1 MESLYRKYRPQ
12 TFESMVGQR
21 HIVSTLQNALTDGRM
36 AHAYLFT
43 GPRGT
48 GKTTTARLLAKA
60 LMCEAGGGAATA
72 HPDGTCEQCQEIARG
87 THPDVYELDAAS
99 RTGVDNVRDE
109 IINRVAFAPTQGRY
123 KVYVIDEVHMLTTAA
138 FNALLKTLEEPPA
151 HVVFVLCTTDPQKIP
166 ETVLSRCQ
174 RLEFH
179 RISDTDIAERLEFV
193 CTSEGFEYDSEAL
206 ALVAR
211 HARGGLRDALSTL
224 ETLSVHGRGTVCV
237 EDARE
242 LLGEVAD
249 DTLSGMAEL
258 VAARDVAGCFARV
271 DEMSSRGMDIEQY
284 VRDFTRHMRNV
295 YVAAVAG
302 KGALRDAAR
311 PEEFVAQAAK
321 FGGADRLAYI
331 LDLLGGLEDTL
342 RTSTDQRLDFEVA
355 LTRMARPKADLSL
368 EALAARVEALEAELA
383 AVKAGGVALA
393 SAPAGQSGGAAG
405 AQAAGVGQPGG
416 AAGAQAAGAGQ
427 SGGGAAA
434 QAAGSKLPSFARMP
448 QQSAAT
454 QVVPAAPAPMVRPA
468 APAAPAPAARPAAP
482 SAPAGQPAAQAA
494 QVAQATTA
502 PAPAAQSAVPQAPSA
517 PAAQAG
523 ASQLPSFARM
533 PQQGAASAAPTAPQ
547 PAAPQQT
554 AAPASVAP
562 QAPDANWGQICQEAC
577 AIFRPVIA
585 LLNKVTGHFDP
596 DGSLVIVNP
605 GGDFIGKQLQTPNSM
620 NAIKQAA
627 EKVMGHA
634 VAIRVEG
641 AGAAPGRSVRPAA
654 PAQAA
659 PTARPSFGT
668 QPRQSAAAP
677 AAAAA
682 APARDAALPAFAR
695 MPQQSAPAAQPAAPA
710 ASAQNAALPAFA
722 RMPQAGQSAPAAAGS
737 PAAPAARDAALPAFA
752 RMPQAAS
759 TAPAPAAGNR
769 PAAPVPMPAAP
780 APQPVAPVDDA
791 PAFEFVPDDMYDGY
805 QDVSADVP
813 ADGYG
818 APWDEP
824 APAEAQPAA
833 PAPAPRP
840 AAPAP
845 APRSAAPQQPS
856 GFGSAPAARPAAPA
870 FAAPVQPAVSA
881 PTAQPAFAA
890 RPAAPA
896 QPAAPAPAV
905 QPAAPASGAT
915 FGSPAQPA
923 PGEDSTAWL
932 SQLLEAGFGQPV
944 KVTRE

>member
-12 TFESMVGQR
+12 TFESMVGQK

-179 RISDTDIAERLEFV
+179 RISDADIAERLEFV
-193 CTSEGFEYDSEAL
+193 CTSEGFEYDSGAL

-224 ETLSVHGRGTVCV
+224 ETLSVHGRGTVRV

-383 AVKAGGVALA
+383 AVKAGGVAVA
-393 SAPAGQSGGAAG
+393 SAPVAATQPAAAPAGGAG
-405 AQAAGVGQPGG
+405 RL
-416 AAGAQAAGAGQ
+416 
-427 SGGGAAA
+427 GGGAAA
-434 QAAGSKLPSFARMP
+434 PAAGSKLPSFARMP
-448 QQSAAT
+448 QQSAA
-454 QVVPAAPAPMVRPA
+454 APAPTGRPA
-468 APAAPAPAARPAAP
+468 APAAPAPAAQPAAP
-482 SAPAGQPAAQAA
+482 SAPVPAVQPAAM
-494 QVAQATTA
+494 TA
-502 PAPAAQSAVPQAPSA
+502 PAPVAQRSVSQTPSA
-517 PAAQAG
+517 PAQAG

-547 PAAPQQT
+547 PAASQQSVVP
-554 AAPASVAP
+554 AAAAP
-562 QAPDANWGQICQEAC
+562 QAPDAHWGQICQEAC

-585 LLNKVTGHFDP
+585 LLNKVTGHFDS

-654 PAQAA
+654 PAAAPAQAA
-659 PTARPSFGT
+659 STARPSFGA
-668 QPRQSAAAP
+668 QPRQSAAAS

-682 APARDAALPAFAR
+682 ASARDAALPAFAR
-695 MPQQSAPAAQPAAPA
+695 MPQQPAAAAQPAAPA
-710 ASAQNAALPAFA
+710 ASAQNTALPAFA
-722 RMPQAGQSAPAAAGS
+722 RMPQTGQAAPAVASS
-737 PAAPAARDAALPAFA
+737 PAAPVSAPAARDAALPAFA

-759 TAPAPAAGNR
+759 TAPAPASGNR
-769 PAAPVPMPAAP
+769 PAAP
-780 APQPVAPVDDA
+780 APQPVAPVDEA

-805 QDVSADVP
+805 QDISADVP

-833 PAPAPRP
+833 PTSAPRPAVPAPAPRP
-840 AAPAP
+840 AAP
-845 APRSAAPQQPS
+845 QQPA
-856 GFGSAPAARPAAPA
+856 GFGSSPAVAAPAAPVFAAPA
-870 FAAPVQPAVSA
+870 QPADSVPA
-881 PTAQPAFAA
+881 AQPAFAA

-896 QPAAPAPAV
+896 QPAVPAPAA
-905 QPAAPASGAT
+905 QPAAPVPGAT

>member
-12 TFESMVGQR
+12 TFESMVGQK

-179 RISDTDIAERLEFV
+179 RISDADIAERLEFV
-193 CTSEGFEYDSEAL
+193 CTSEGFEYDSGAL

-224 ETLSVHGRGTVCV
+224 ETLSVHGRGTVRV

-355 LTRMARPKADLSL
+355 LARMARPKADLSL

-383 AVKAGGVALA
+383 AVKAGGVAVA
-393 SAPAGQSGGAAG
+393 SVPVAATQPAAAPAG
-405 AQAAGVGQPGG
+405 
-416 AAGAQAAGAGQ
+416 GAGRL
-427 SGGGAAA
+427 GGGAAA
-434 QAAGSKLPSFARMP
+434 PAAGSKLPSFARMP
-448 QQSAAT
+448 QQSAA
-454 QVVPAAPAPMVRPA
+454 APAPTARPA
-468 APAAPAPAARPAAP
+468 VPAAPAPAAQPAAP
-482 SAPAGQPAAQAA
+482 SAPVPAVQPAAM
-494 QVAQATTA
+494 TA
-502 PAPAAQSAVPQAPSA
+502 PAPVAQRAVSQTPSA
-517 PAAQAG
+517 PAQAG

-547 PAAPQQT
+547 PAASQQSVVP
-554 AAPASVAP
+554 AAAAP
-562 QAPDANWGQICQEAC
+562 QAPDAHWGQICQEAC

-585 LLNKVTGHFDP
+585 LLNKVTGHFDS

-654 PAQAA
+654 PAAAPAQAA
-659 PTARPSFGT
+659 STARPSFGA
-668 QPRQSAAAP
+668 QPRQSAAAS

-682 APARDAALPAFAR
+682 ASARDAALPAFAR
-695 MPQQSAPAAQPAAPA
+695 MPQQPAAAAQPAAPA
-710 ASAQNAALPAFA
+710 ASAQNTVLPAFA
-722 RMPQAGQSAPAAAGS
+722 RMPQTGQAAPAVASS
-737 PAAPAARDAALPAFA
+737 PAAPVSAPAARDAALPAFA

-759 TAPAPAAGNR
+759 TAPAPASGNR
-769 PAAPVPMPAAP
+769 PAAP
-780 APQPVAPVDDA
+780 APQPVAPVDEA

-805 QDVSADVP
+805 QDISADVP

-833 PAPAPRP
+833 PTSAPRPAVPAPAPRP
-840 AAPAP
+840 AAP
-845 APRSAAPQQPS
+845 QQPA
-856 GFGSAPAARPAAPA
+856 GFGSSPAVAAPAAPA
-870 FAAPVQPAVSA
+870 FAAPAQPADSVPA
-881 PTAQPAFAA
+881 AQPAFAA

-896 QPAAPAPAV
+896 QPAVPAPAA
-905 QPAAPASGAT
+905 QPAAPVPGAT

>member
-12 TFESMVGQR
+12 TFESMVGQK

-179 RISDTDIAERLEFV
+179 RISDADIAERLEFV
-193 CTSEGFEYDSEAL
+193 CTSEGFEYDSGAL

-224 ETLSVHGRGTVCV
+224 ETLSVHGRGTVRV

-383 AVKAGGVALA
+383 AVKAGGVAVA
-393 SAPAGQSGGAAG
+393 SVPVAATQPAAAPAG
-405 AQAAGVGQPGG
+405 
-416 AAGAQAAGAGQ
+416 GAGRL
-427 SGGGAAA
+427 GGGTAAP
-434 QAAGSKLPSFARMP
+434 AAGSKLPSFARMP
-448 QQSAAT
+448 QQSAA
-454 QVVPAAPAPMVRPA
+454 APAPTARPA
-468 APAAPAPAARPAAP
+468 VPAAPAPAAQPAAP
-482 SAPAGQPAAQAA
+482 SAPVPAVHPAAM
-494 QVAQATTA
+494 TA
-502 PAPAAQSAVPQAPSA
+502 PAPVAQRAVSQTPSA
-517 PAAQAG
+517 PAQAG

-547 PAAPQQT
+547 PAASQQSVVP
-554 AAPASVAP
+554 AAAAP
-562 QAPDANWGQICQEAC
+562 QAPDAHWGQICQEAC

-585 LLNKVTGHFDP
+585 LLNKVTGHFDS

-654 PAQAA
+654 PAAAPAQAA
-659 PTARPSFGT
+659 STARPSFGA
-668 QPRQSAAAP
+668 QPRQSAAAS

-682 APARDAALPAFAR
+682 ASARDAALPAFAR
-695 MPQQSAPAAQPAAPA
+695 MPQQPAAAAQPAAPA
-710 ASAQNAALPAFA
+710 ASAQNTALPAFA
-722 RMPQAGQSAPAAAGS
+722 RMPQTGQAAPAVASS
-737 PAAPAARDAALPAFA
+737 PAAPVSAPAARDAALPAFA

-759 TAPAPAAGNR
+759 TAPAPASGNR
-769 PAAPVPMPAAP
+769 PAAP
-780 APQPVAPVDDA
+780 APQPVAPVDEA

-805 QDVSADVP
+805 QDISADVP

-833 PAPAPRP
+833 PTSAPRPAVPAPAPRP
-840 AAPAP
+840 AAP
-845 APRSAAPQQPS
+845 QQPA
-856 GFGSAPAARPAAPA
+856 GFGSSPAVAAPAAPA
-870 FAAPVQPAVSA
+870 FAAPAQPADSVPA
-881 PTAQPAFAA
+881 AQPAFAA

-896 QPAAPAPAV
+896 QPAVPAPAA
-905 QPAAPASGAT
+905 QPAAPVPGAT

>member
-12 TFESMVGQR
+12 TFESMVGQK

-179 RISDTDIAERLEFV
+179 RISDADIAERLEFV

-224 ETLSVHGRGTVCV
+224 ETLSVHGRGTVRV

-311 PEEFVAQAAK
+311 PEEFVAQAAR

-383 AVKAGGVALA
+383 AVKVGGVALA
-393 SAPAGQSGGAAG
+393 SAPAAAAG

-416 AAGAQAAGAGQ
+416 
-427 SGGGAAA
+427 GAAA
-434 QAAGSKLPSFARMP
+434 QTAGSKLPSFARMP
-448 QQSAAT
+448 QQSAAAAHAA
-454 QVVPAAPAPMVRPA
+454 PAAPVPMVRPA
-468 APAAPAPAARPAAP
+468 APAAPAPAARSAAP
-482 SAPAGQPAAQAA
+482 SAPAGQPAVQAA
-494 QVAQATTA
+494 QATAA
-502 PAPAAQSAVPQAPSA
+502 PAPVAQRAVSQTPSA
-517 PAAQAG
+517 PAQAG

-533 PQQGAASAAPTAPQ
+533 PQQGAASSASAAPQ
-547 PAAPQQT
+547 PTASQQS
-554 AAPASVAP
+554 AAPAAAAP
-562 QAPDANWGQICQEAC
+562 QAPDAHWGQICQEAC

-659 PTARPSFGT
+659 PTARPSFGA

-710 ASAQNAALPAFA
+710 ASAQNAALPAFV
-722 RMPQAGQSAPAAAGS
+722 RMPQTGQAAPAAASS

-759 TAPAPAAGNR
+759 TAPAPATANS

-780 APQPVAPVDDA
+780 APQPVVPVDDA

-845 APRSAAPQQPS
+845 APRPAAPQQPS

-870 FAAPVQPAVSA
+870 FAAPVQPAVS
-881 PTAQPAFAA
+881 PSTAQPAFAA

-896 QPAAPAPAV
+896 QPAASAPAA
-905 QPAAPASGAT
+905 QSAAPAPGAT
-915 FGSPAQPA
+915 FGSSAQSA

>member
-12 TFESMVGQR
+12 TFESMVGQK

-179 RISDTDIAERLEFV
+179 RISDADIAERLEFV

-224 ETLSVHGRGTVCV
+224 ETLSVHGRGTVRV

-331 LDLLGGLEDTL
+331 LDLLGGLENTL

-368 EALAARVEALEAELA
+368 EALAARVEALETELA
-383 AVKAGGVALA
+383 AVKAGGVVVA
-393 SAPAGQSGGAAG
+393 SAPAAAT
-405 AQAAGVGQPGG
+405 AGQP
-416 AAGAQAAGAGQ
+416 
-427 SGGGAAA
+427 GGGAAA
-434 QAAGSKLPSFARMP
+434 QAVGTGQPGGGVAAAGSKLPSFARMP
-448 QQSAAT
+448 QQSAA
-454 QVVPAAPAPMVRPA
+454 VVPAAPAPMVRPA
-468 APAAPAPAARPAAP
+468 APAAPAPAAQPVAP
-482 SAPAGQPAAQAA
+482 SAPAGQPAVQAT
-494 QVAQATTA
+494 QATTA
-502 PAPAAQSAVPQAPSA
+502 PAPVAQRAVPQAPSA
-517 PAAQAG
+517 PAQTG

-533 PQQGAASAAPTAPQ
+533 PQSGAVPAAPAAPQ
-547 PAAPQQT
+547 PAAPQQGT
-554 AAPASVAP
+554 APAAAAP
-562 QAPDANWGQICQEAC
+562 QTPDAHWGQICQEAC

-585 LLNKVTGHFDP
+585 LLNKVTGHFDT

-620 NAIKQAA
+620 NAIKQAV

-641 AGAAPGRSVRPAA
+641 AGAAPGRSARPAAA

-668 QPRQSAAAP
+668 QPRQSAAA
-677 AAAAA
+677 AA

-695 MPQQSAPAAQPAAPA
+695 MPQQPAAAAQPAAPA
-710 ASAQNAALPAFA
+710 ASAQNTALPAFA
-722 RMPQAGQSAPAAAGS
+722 RMPQTGQTAPAAASS

-752 RMPQAAS
+752 RMPQAAP
-759 TAPAPAAGNR
+759 TAPAPATANS

-780 APQPVAPVDDA
+780 APQPVAPVDEA

-840 AAPAP
+840 AVPAP
-845 APRSAAPQQPS
+845 APRPAAPQQPS

-870 FAAPVQPAVSA
+870 FAASAQPAVSA
-881 PTAQPAFAA
+881 SAAQPAFAA
-890 RPAAPA
+890 RPTAPA
-896 QPAAPAPAV
+896 QPAAPAPAA
-905 QPAAPASGAT
+905 QPAAPAPGAT
-915 FGSPAQPA
+915 FGSPVQPA

>member
-12 TFESMVGQR
+12 TFESMVGQK

-224 ETLSVHGRGTVCV
+224 ETLSVHGRGTVRV

-302 KGALRDAAR
+302 KGALRDAAK

-331 LDLLGGLEDTL
+331 LDLLGGLENTL

-393 SAPAGQSGGAAG
+393 SAPAAAAG
-405 AQAAGVGQPGG
+405 AQAAGVGQP
-416 AAGAQAAGAGQ
+416 
-427 SGGGAAA
+427 GGGAAA

-448 QQSAAT
+448 QQPAAT
-454 QVVPAAPAPMVRPA
+454 QAAPAASAPMVRPA
-468 APAAPAPAARPAAP
+468 APAAPAPAAQPTAP
-482 SAPAGQPAAQAA
+482 S
-494 QVAQATTA
+494 A
-502 PAPAAQSAVPQAPSA
+502 PAPAAQPAATAAPAPVAQHAVPQAPSA

-533 PQQGAASAAPTAPQ
+533 PQQGAASAAP
-547 PAAPQQT
+547 AAPQQP
-554 AAPASVAP
+554 AASAAVAP
-562 QAPDANWGQICQEAC
+562 QAPDAYWGQICQEAC

-627 EKVMGHA
+627 EKVMGRA

-659 PTARPSFGT
+659 PTARPSFGV

-682 APARDAALPAFAR
+682 ASARDAALPAFAR
-695 MPQQSAPAAQPAAPA
+695 MPQQSAPTAQPAAPA

-722 RMPQAGQSAPAAAGS
+722 RMPQAGQVAPTAASSPATPAAASS

-752 RMPQAAS
+752 RMPQAVS
-759 TAPAPAAGNR
+759 TAPAPAAGNS
-769 PAAPVPMPAAP
+769 PAAPAPMPAAS

-845 APRSAAPQQPS
+845 APKPAAPQQPA

-870 FAAPVQPAVSA
+870 FAASVQPTVSA
-881 PTAQPAFAA
+881 STARPAFAA

-905 QPAAPASGAT
+905 QSAAPAPGAI
-915 FGSPAQPA
+915 FGSSAQPA

>member
-12 TFESMVGQR
+12 TFESMVGQK

-179 RISDTDIAERLEFV
+179 RISDADIAERLEFV
-193 CTSEGFEYDSEAL
+193 CASEGFEYDSEAL

-224 ETLSVHGRGTVCV
+224 ETLSVHGRGTVRV

-383 AVKAGGVALA
+383 AVKAGGVVLA
-393 SAPAGQSGGAAG
+393 SAPAA
-405 AQAAGVGQPGG
+405 

-427 SGGGAAA
+427 PGGGVAG

-454 QVVPAAPAPMVRPA
+454 QAAPAASAPMVRPA
-468 APAAPAPAARPAAP
+468 APAAPAPVTRPVAP
-482 SAPAGQPAAQAA
+482 SAPAPTAQPA
-494 QVAQATTA
+494 ATTA
-502 PAPAAQSAVPQAPSA
+502 PAPVAQHAVPQAPSA

-533 PQQGAASAAPTAPQ
+533 PQQGAASAAP
-547 PAAPQQT
+547 AAPQQP
-554 AAPASVAP
+554 AASAAVAP
-562 QAPDANWGQICQEAC
+562 QASDAHWGQICQEAC

-659 PTARPSFGT
+659 PTARPSFGA

-695 MPQQSAPAAQPAAPA
+695 MPQQSAPTAQPAAPA

-722 RMPQAGQSAPAAAGS
+722 RMPQAGQVAPTAASS
-737 PAAPAARDAALPAFA
+737 PAAPVPASAARDAALPAFA

-759 TAPAPAAGNR
+759 AAPAPAAGNR
-769 PAAPVPMPAAP
+769 PAAP

-833 PAPAPRP
+833 PAPASRST
-840 AAPAP
+840 APAP
-845 APRSAAPQQPS
+845 APKPAAPQQPA

-870 FAAPVQPAVSA
+870 PAAVRSTAPAFAAPVQLAASA

-896 QPAAPAPAV
+896 QPAAPAPTV
-905 QPAAPASGAT
+905 QPAGPASGAT

>member
-12 TFESMVGQR
+12 TFESMVGQK

-60 LMCEAGGGAATA
+60 LMCEAGGGVATA

-179 RISDTDIAERLEFV
+179 RISDADIAERLEFV

-224 ETLSVHGRGTVCV
+224 ETLSVHGRGTVRV

-302 KGALRDAAR
+302 KDALRDAAR

-383 AVKAGGVALA
+383 AVKAGGVAVA
-393 SAPAGQSGGAAG
+393 SAPVAAGQPAAAPAGGAGRLGGGAA
-405 AQAAGVGQPGG
+405 AP
-416 AAGAQAAGAGQ
+416 AAGAGQ
-427 SGGGAAA
+427 PGGGVVG

-448 QQSAAT
+448 QQSAA
-454 QVVPAAPAPMVRPA
+454 
-468 APAAPAPAARPAAP
+468 APAPAAQPAAP
-482 SAPAGQPAAQAA
+482 SAPVPAVQPAAMTVPAP
-494 QVAQATTA
+494 VAQR
-502 PAPAAQSAVPQAPSA
+502 AVSQAPSA
-517 PAAQAG
+517 PAQAG

-547 PAAPQQT
+547 PAASQQS
-554 AAPASVAP
+554 AALAAAAP
-562 QAPDANWGQICQEAC
+562 QAPDAHWGQICQEAC

-585 LLNKVTGHFDP
+585 LLNKVTGHFDS

-641 AGAAPGRSVRPAA
+641 AGAAPGRSARPSAPVAA

-659 PTARPSFGT
+659 STARPSFGA

-677 AAAAA
+677 ARDVALPAFAHMPQQPAAAA
-682 APARDAALPAFAR
+682 QPAAPVASAQNTALPAFAR
-695 MPQQSAPAAQPAAPA
+695 MPQTGQAAPAAQPATSQPV
-710 ASAQNAALPAFA
+710 
-722 RMPQAGQSAPAAAGS
+722 
-737 PAAPAARDAALPAFA
+737 PAARDAALPAFA
-752 RMPQAAS
+752 RMPQATS

-769 PAAPVPMPAAP
+769 PAAP

-824 APAEAQPAA
+824 APAEAQPAVPTSA
-833 PAPAPRP
+833 PRPAVPAPAPRP
-840 AAPAP
+840 AAP
-845 APRSAAPQQPS
+845 QQPA
-856 GFGSAPAARPAAPA
+856 GFGSSPAAAALAAPA
-870 FAAPVQPAVSA
+870 FAAPSQPADSVPA
-881 PTAQPAFAA
+881 AQPAFAA

-896 QPAAPAPAV
+896 PAAQPAASAP
-905 QPAAPASGAT
+905 SAT

-932 SQLLEAGFGQPV
+932 SRLLEAGFGQPV

>member
-12 TFESMVGQR
+12 TFESMVGQK

-179 RISDTDIAERLEFV
+179 RISDADIAERLEFV

-224 ETLSVHGRGTVCV
+224 ETLSVHGRGTVRV

-284 VRDFTRHMRNV
+284 VRDFTRHVRNV

-302 KGALRDAAR
+302 KGALRDAAK

-393 SAPAGQSGGAAG
+393 SAPAA
-405 AQAAGVGQPGG
+405 

-427 SGGGAAA
+427 PGGGVAG

-448 QQSAAT
+448 QQSAAAA
-454 QVVPAAPAPMVRPA
+454 QAAPAVPAPAARPA
-468 APAAPAPAARPAAP
+468 APAAPAPVARPVAP
-482 SAPAGQPAAQAA
+482 SAPAGQPAAQPA
-494 QVAQATTA
+494 ATTA
-502 PAPAAQSAVPQAPSA
+502 PAPVAQHAVPQAPSA
-517 PAAQAG
+517 PAAPAG

-533 PQQGAASAAPTAPQ
+533 PQQGAASAAPVAPQQ
-547 PAAPQQT
+547 PAAS
-554 AAPASVAP
+554 AAVAP
-562 QAPDANWGQICQEAC
+562 QASDAHWGQICQEAC

-659 PTARPSFGT
+659 PTARPSFGA

-710 ASAQNAALPAFA
+710 ASTQNAALPAFA
-722 RMPQAGQSAPAAAGS
+722 RMPQTGQ
-737 PAAPAARDAALPAFA
+737 AAPTAASSPTAPVPASAARDAALPAFA

-759 TAPAPAAGNR
+759 AAPAPAAGNR
-769 PAAPVPMPAAP
+769 PAAP

-840 AAPAP
+840 AVPAP
-845 APRSAAPQQPS
+845 APRPAAPQQPS
-856 GFGSAPAARPAAPA
+856 GFGSAPAVRPAASAPAALTQSAASVPAAQPA
-870 FAAPVQPAVSA
+870 FAASVQPAVSA
-881 PTAQPAFAA
+881 STAQPAFAA

-905 QPAAPASGAT
+905 QSAAPAPGAI
-915 FGSPAQPA
+915 FGSSAQPA

>member
-12 TFESMVGQR
+12 TFESMVGQK

-60 LMCEAGGGAATA
+60 LMCEAGGGSATA

-179 RISDTDIAERLEFV
+179 RISDADIAERLEFV

-224 ETLSVHGRGTVCV
+224 ETLSVHGRGTVRV

-302 KGALRDAAR
+302 KGALREAAR

-383 AVKAGGVALA
+383 AVKAGGVAVAA
-393 SAPAGQSGGAAG
+393 SAPVAATQPAAAPAGGAGRLGGGVAAPTAG
-405 AQAAGVGQPGG
+405 AGQPGG
-416 AAGAQAAGAGQ
+416 GVAG
-427 SGGGAAA
+427 

-448 QQSAAT
+448 QQSAAAA
-454 QVVPAAPAPMVRPA
+454 QV
-468 APAAPAPAARPAAP
+468 APAAPAPATRPAAP
-482 SAPAGQPAAQAA
+482 SAPAGQPAAQATA
-494 QVAQATTA
+494 APTPVAQH
-502 PAPAAQSAVPQAPSA
+502 AVPQAPSA
-517 PAAQAG
+517 PAQAG

-533 PQQGAASAAPTAPQ
+533 PQPGAASAAPTAPQ
-547 PAAPQQT
+547 PAASQQP
-554 AAPASVAP
+554 AAPAAAAP
-562 QAPDANWGQICQEAC
+562 QAPDAHWGQICQEAC

-585 LLNKVTGHFDP
+585 LLNKVTGHFDS

-641 AGAAPGRSVRPAA
+641 AGAAPGRSARPSAPVAA
-654 PAQAA
+654 PVQAA
-659 PTARPSFGT
+659 PTARPSFGA
-668 QPRQSAAAP
+668 QPRQSAAAS

-695 MPQQSAPAAQPAAPA
+695 MPQQPAAAAQPAAPA
-710 ASAQNAALPAFA
+710 APAQSAALPAFA
-722 RMPQAGQSAPAAAGS
+722 RMPQTGQ
-737 PAAPAARDAALPAFA
+737 AAPASQPVPVARDAALPAFA
-752 RMPQAAS
+752 RMPQAAF

-769 PAAPVPMPAAP
+769 PAAP
-780 APQPVAPVDDA
+780 APQPVAPVDEA

-824 APAEAQPAA
+824 APAEAQPAVPTSA
-833 PAPAPRP
+833 PRPAVPVPAPRP
-840 AAPAP
+840 AAP
-845 APRSAAPQQPS
+845 QQPA
-856 GFGSAPAARPAAPA
+856 GFGSSPAAAAPAAPA
-870 FAAPVQPAVSA
+870 FAAPSQPAASA
-881 PTAQPAFAA
+881 PVAQPAFAA
-890 RPAAPA
+890 RPAAPVQPAASAPAA
-896 QPAAPAPAV
+896 QPAASAP
-905 QPAAPASGAT
+905 SAT

-932 SQLLEAGFGQPV
+932 SKLLEAGFGQPV

>member
-12 TFESMVGQR
+12 TFESMVGQK

-179 RISDTDIAERLEFV
+179 RISDADIAERLEFV

-224 ETLSVHGRGTVCV
+224 ETLSVHGRGTVRV

-284 VRDFTRHMRNV
+284 VRDFTRHMRSV

-302 KGALRDAAR
+302 KGALREAAR
-311 PEEFVAQAAK
+311 PEEFAAQAAK

-342 RTSTDQRLDFEVA
+342 RTSTDQRLDFEVS

-393 SAPAGQSGGAAG
+393 SAPTA
-405 AQAAGVGQPGG
+405 

-427 SGGGAAA
+427 PGGGVAG

-454 QVVPAAPAPMVRPA
+454 QAAPAAPAPMVRPA

-482 SAPAGQPAAQAA
+482 SAPAGQLAAQAA

-502 PAPAAQSAVPQAPSA
+502 PAPAAQHAVPQTPNA

-533 PQQGAASAAPTAPQ
+533 PQQGAASAAS
-547 PAAPQQT
+547 AAPQQP
-554 AAPASVAP
+554 AASAAVAP
-562 QAPDANWGQICQEAC
+562 QAPDAHWGQICQEAC

-634 VAIRVEG
+634 VAVRVEG
-641 AGAAPGRSVRPAA
+641 AGAAPGRSARPAA

-659 PTARPSFGT
+659 PTARPSFGA

-710 ASAQNAALPAFA
+710 ASAQSASLPAFA
-722 RMPQAGQSAPAAAGS
+722 RMPQVGQAVPAAASS

-752 RMPQAAS
+752 RMPQTAS
-759 TAPAPAAGNR
+759 AAPAPAAGNR
-769 PAAPVPMPAAP
+769 SAAPAPMPAAP

-824 APAEAQPAA
+824 APAEVQPAAPVPAPRPAA

-840 AAPAP
+840 AAP
-845 APRSAAPQQPS
+845 QQPA
-856 GFGSAPAARPAAPA
+856 GFGSAPAAHPVAPA
-870 FAAPVQPAVSA
+870 FAASVQPAVSA
-881 PTAQPAFAA
+881 STAQPAFAA
-890 RPAAPA
+890 RPATPA

-905 QPAAPASGAT
+905 QPAAPAPGAT

>member
-12 TFESMVGQR
+12 TFESMVGQK

-224 ETLSVHGRGTVCV
+224 ETLSVHGRGTVRV

-368 EALAARVEALEAELA
+368 EALAARVEALETELA
-383 AVKAGGVALA
+383 AVKAGWVALA
-393 SAPAGQSGGAAG
+393 SAPAAAAG
-405 AQAAGVGQPGG
+405 AQAAGVGQP
-416 AAGAQAAGAGQ
+416 
-427 SGGGAAA
+427 GGGAAA

-448 QQSAAT
+448 QQSAT
-454 QVVPAAPAPMVRPA
+454 AAQA
-468 APAAPAPAARPAAP
+468 ASAAPAPAARPAAP
-482 SAPAGQPAAQAA
+482 SAPAPTAQPA
-494 QVAQATTA
+494 ATTA
-502 PAPAAQSAVPQAPSA
+502 PAPVAQHAVPQAPSA

-533 PQQGAASAAPTAPQ
+533 PQPGDASAAPTAPQ
-547 PAAPQQT
+547 PAARQQP
-554 AAPASVAP
+554 AASAAVAP
-562 QAPDANWGQICQEAC
+562 QAPDAHWGQICQEAC

-634 VAIRVEG
+634 VVIRVEG

-659 PTARPSFGT
+659 PTARPSFGA

-695 MPQQSAPAAQPAAPA
+695 MPQQSAPTAQPAAPA

-722 RMPQAGQSAPAAAGS
+722 RMPQTGQAAPAAASS
-737 PAAPAARDAALPAFA
+737 PTAPVPASAARDAALPAFA
-752 RMPQAAS
+752 RMPQAAPA
-759 TAPAPAAGNR
+759 APAPAGNLAAPAPVAGNR
-769 PAAPVPMPAAP
+769 PAASTPMPTAP
-780 APQPVAPVDDA
+780 APQSVAPVDDV

-833 PAPAPRP
+833 PAPAPKP
-840 AAPAP
+840 
-845 APRSAAPQQPS
+845 AAPQQPA
-856 GFGSAPAARPAAPA
+856 GFGSAPAARPAAPAPAAVRSTAPA

-890 RPAAPA
+890 RPTAPA
-896 QPAAPAPAV
+896 QPAAPAP
-905 QPAAPASGAT
+905 GAT

>member
-12 TFESMVGQR
+12 TFESMVGQK

-179 RISDTDIAERLEFV
+179 RISDADIAERLEFV
-193 CTSEGFEYDSEAL
+193 CTSEGFEYDSGAL

-224 ETLSVHGRGTVCV
+224 ETLSVHGRGTVRV

-355 LTRMARPKADLSL
+355 LARMARPKADLSL

-383 AVKAGGVALA
+383 AVKAGGVAVA
-393 SAPAGQSGGAAG
+393 SAPVAATQPAAAPAGGAG
-405 AQAAGVGQPGG
+405 RL
-416 AAGAQAAGAGQ
+416 
-427 SGGGAAA
+427 GGGTAAP
-434 QAAGSKLPSFARMP
+434 AAGSKLPSFARMP
-448 QQSAAT
+448 QQSAA
-454 QVVPAAPAPMVRPA
+454 APAPTGRPA
-468 APAAPAPAARPAAP
+468 APAAPAPAAQPAAP
-482 SAPAGQPAAQAA
+482 SAPVPAVQPAAM
-494 QVAQATTA
+494 TA
-502 PAPAAQSAVPQAPSA
+502 PAPVAQRAVSQTPSA
-517 PAAQAG
+517 PAQAG

-547 PAAPQQT
+547 PAASQQSVVP
-554 AAPASVAP
+554 AAAVP
-562 QAPDANWGQICQEAC
+562 QAPDAHWGQICQEAC

-585 LLNKVTGHFDP
+585 LLNKVTGHFDS

-654 PAQAA
+654 PAAAPAQAA
-659 PTARPSFGT
+659 STARPSFGA
-668 QPRQSAAAP
+668 QPRQSAAAS

-682 APARDAALPAFAR
+682 ASARDAALPAFAR
-695 MPQQSAPAAQPAAPA
+695 MPQQPAAAAQPAAPA
-710 ASAQNAALPAFA
+710 ASAQNTALPAFA
-722 RMPQAGQSAPAAAGS
+722 RMPQTGQAAPAVASS
-737 PAAPAARDAALPAFA
+737 PAAPVSAPAARDAALPAFA

-759 TAPAPAAGNR
+759 TAPAPATGNR
-769 PAAPVPMPAAP
+769 PAAP
-780 APQPVAPVDDA
+780 APQPVAPVDEA

-805 QDVSADVP
+805 QDISADVP

-833 PAPAPRP
+833 PTSAPRPAVPAPAPRP
-840 AAPAP
+840 AAP
-845 APRSAAPQQPS
+845 QQPA
-856 GFGSAPAARPAAPA
+856 GFGSSPAVAAPAAPA
-870 FAAPVQPAVSA
+870 FAAPAQPADSVPA
-881 PTAQPAFAA
+881 AQPAFAA

-896 QPAAPAPAV
+896 QPAVPAPAA
-905 QPAAPASGAT
+905 QPAAPVPGAT

>member
-12 TFESMVGQR
+12 TFESMVGQK

-179 RISDTDIAERLEFV
+179 RISDADIAERLEFV

-224 ETLSVHGRGTVCV
+224 ETLSVHGRGTVRV

-383 AVKAGGVALA
+383 AVRAGGVVVT
-393 SAPAGQSGGAAG
+393 SAPAAAAG
-405 AQAAGVGQPGG
+405 AQAACVGQP
-416 AAGAQAAGAGQ
+416 
-427 SGGGAAA
+427 GGGAAA

-448 QQSAAT
+448 QQSAAAA
-454 QVVPAAPAPMVRPA
+454 QAAPAASAPMVRPA
-468 APAAPAPAARPAAP
+468 APAAPAPVARPVAP

-494 QVAQATTA
+494 QVAQATAA
-502 PAPAAQSAVPQAPSA
+502 PAPAAQCAASQAPSA
-517 PAAQAG
+517 PAQAG

-533 PQQGAASAAPTAPQ
+533 PQQGAASAAP
-547 PAAPQQT
+547 AAPQQP
-554 AAPASVAP
+554 AASAAVAP
-562 QAPDANWGQICQEAC
+562 QAPDAHWGQICQEAC

-659 PTARPSFGT
+659 PTARPSFGV

-710 ASAQNAALPAFA
+710 ALAQNAVLPAFA
-722 RMPQAGQSAPAAAGS
+722 RMPQAGQVAPTAASSPATPAAASS

-752 RMPQAAS
+752 RMPQAVS
-759 TAPAPAAGNR
+759 TAPAPAAGNS
-769 PAAPVPMPAAP
+769 PAAPAPMPAAS

-845 APRSAAPQQPS
+845 APKPAAPQQPA

-870 FAAPVQPAVSA
+870 FAASVQPTVSA
-881 PTAQPAFAA
+881 STARPAFAA

-905 QPAAPASGAT
+905 QSAAPAPGAI
-915 FGSPAQPA
+915 FGSSAQPA

>member
-12 TFESMVGQR
+12 TFESMVGQK

-179 RISDTDIAERLEFV
+179 RISDADIAERLEFV

-224 ETLSVHGRGTVCV
+224 ETLSVHGRGTVRV

-284 VRDFTRHMRNV
+284 VRDFTRHMRSV

-302 KGALRDAAR
+302 KGALRDAAK

-383 AVKAGGVALA
+383 AVKAGGVAVA
-393 SAPAGQSGGAAG
+393 SAPAAATQPTAAPAGGAGRLGGGAA
-405 AQAAGVGQPGG
+405 APAAGVGQPGG
-416 AAGAQAAGAGQ
+416 GVAG
-427 SGGGAAA
+427 
-434 QAAGSKLPSFARMP
+434 QAAGSKLTSFARMP
-448 QQSAAT
+448 QQSA
-454 QVVPAAPAPMVRPA
+454 VPAPAAQPA
-468 APAAPAPAARPAAP
+468 APAAPAPAAQPAAP
-482 SAPAGQPAAQAA
+482 SAPVPAVQPAAM
-494 QVAQATTA
+494 TA
-502 PAPAAQSAVPQAPSA
+502 PAPVAQRAVSQIPSA
-517 PAAQAG
+517 PAQAG

-533 PQQGAASAAPTAPQ
+533 PPQGAASAAPTAPQ
-547 PAAPQQT
+547 PAAPQQP
-554 AAPASVAP
+554 AAPAAAAP
-562 QAPDANWGQICQEAC
+562 QAPDAHWGQICQEAC

-585 LLNKVTGHFDP
+585 LLNKVTGHFDS

-641 AGAAPGRSVRPAA
+641 AGAAPDRSVRSAAPATA

-659 PTARPSFGT
+659 PTARPSFGA

-677 AAAAA
+677 A
-682 APARDAALPAFAR
+682 RDVALPAFAR
-695 MPQQSAPAAQPAAPA
+695 MPQQPAAAAQPAAPV
-710 ASAQNAALPAFA
+710 ASAQSAALPAFA
-722 RMPQAGQSAPAAAGS
+722 RMPQAGQVAPTAAS
-737 PAAPAARDAALPAFA
+737 NPATPVPAPAARDAALPAFA
-752 RMPQAAS
+752 RMPQATS

-769 PAAPVPMPAAP
+769 PAAPAPTSAAP
-780 APQPVAPVDDA
+780 ASQPVAPVDDA

-824 APAEAQPAA
+824 APAEAQPAVPTSA
-833 PAPAPRP
+833 PRPAVPAPAPGP
-840 AAPAP
+840 
-845 APRSAAPQQPS
+845 AAPQQPA
-856 GFGSAPAARPAAPA
+856 GFGSSPAAASLAAPA
-870 FAAPVQPAVSA
+870 FAAPAQPADSVPA
-881 PTAQPAFAA
+881 AQPAFAA

-896 QPAAPAPAV
+896 QPAVPAPAV
-905 QPAAPASGAT
+905 QPAAPVPSAT

-932 SQLLEAGFGQPV
+932 SRLLEAGFGQPV

>member
-12 TFESMVGQR
+12 TFESMVGQK

-179 RISDTDIAERLEFV
+179 RISDADIAERLEFV
-193 CTSEGFEYDSEAL
+193 CTSEGFEYDSGAL

-224 ETLSVHGRGTVCV
+224 ETLSVHGRGTVRV

-355 LTRMARPKADLSL
+355 LARMARPRAELSL

-383 AVKAGGVALA
+383 AVKAGGVAVA
-393 SAPAGQSGGAAG
+393 SVPVAATQPAAAPAG
-405 AQAAGVGQPGG
+405 
-416 AAGAQAAGAGQ
+416 GAGRL
-427 SGGGAAA
+427 GGGAAA
-434 QAAGSKLPSFARMP
+434 PAAGSKLPSFARMP
-448 QQSAAT
+448 QQSAA
-454 QVVPAAPAPMVRPA
+454 APAPTGRPA
-468 APAAPAPAARPAAP
+468 APAAPAPAAQPAAP
-482 SAPAGQPAAQAA
+482 SAPVPAVQPAAM
-494 QVAQATTA
+494 TA
-502 PAPAAQSAVPQAPSA
+502 PAPVAQRAVSQTPSA
-517 PAAQAG
+517 PAQAG

-547 PAAPQQT
+547 PAASQQSVVP
-554 AAPASVAP
+554 AAAAP
-562 QAPDANWGQICQEAC
+562 QAPDAHWGQICQEAC

-585 LLNKVTGHFDP
+585 LLNKVTGHFDS

-654 PAQAA
+654 PAAAPAQAA
-659 PTARPSFGT
+659 STARPSFGA
-668 QPRQSAAAP
+668 QPRQSAAAS

-682 APARDAALPAFAR
+682 ASTRDAALPAFAR
-695 MPQQSAPAAQPAAPA
+695 MPQQPAAAAQPAAPA
-710 ASAQNAALPAFA
+710 ASAQNTALPAFA
-722 RMPQAGQSAPAAAGS
+722 RMPQTGQAAPAVASS
-737 PAAPAARDAALPAFA
+737 PAAPVSAPAARDAALPAFA

-759 TAPAPAAGNR
+759 TAPASASGNR
-769 PAAPVPMPAAP
+769 PAAP
-780 APQPVAPVDDA
+780 APQPVAPVDEA

-805 QDVSADVP
+805 QDISADVP

-833 PAPAPRP
+833 PTSAPRPAVPAPAPRP
-840 AAPAP
+840 AAP
-845 APRSAAPQQPS
+845 QQPA
-856 GFGSAPAARPAAPA
+856 GFGSSPAVAAPAAPA
-870 FAAPVQPAVSA
+870 FAAPAQPADSVPA
-881 PTAQPAFAA
+881 AQPAFAA

-896 QPAAPAPAV
+896 QPAVPAPAA
-905 QPAAPASGAT
+905 QPAAPVPGAT

>member
-12 TFESMVGQR
+12 TFESMVGQK

-179 RISDTDIAERLEFV
+179 RISDADIAERLEFV

-224 ETLSVHGRGTVCV
+224 ETLSVHGRGTVRV

-368 EALAARVEALEAELA
+368 EALAARVEALEAELT

-393 SAPAGQSGGAAG
+393 SAPAAAAG

-416 AAGAQAAGAGQ
+416 
-427 SGGGAAA
+427 GAAA
-434 QAAGSKLPSFARMP
+434 RAAGSKLPSFARMP
-448 QQSAAT
+448 QQSAAA
-454 QVVPAAPAPMVRPA
+454 QAAPVHTAAPMTS
-468 APAAPAPAARPAAP
+468 APAAQPAAP
-482 SAPAGQPAAQAA
+482 SAPAPATQPA
-494 QVAQATTA
+494 ATTA
-502 PAPAAQSAVPQAPSA
+502 PAPVAQRAVPQASSV

-533 PQQGAASAAPTAPQ
+533 PQPGAASAAPTAPQ
-547 PAAPQQT
+547 PAAPQQGT
-554 AAPASVAP
+554 APAAASP
-562 QAPDANWGQICQEAC
+562 QAPDAHWGQICQEAC

-659 PTARPSFGT
+659 PTARPSFGA

-722 RMPQAGQSAPAAAGS
+722 RMPQTGQAAPAAASS
-737 PAAPAARDAALPAFA
+737 PTAPVPASAARDAALPAFA

-759 TAPAPAAGNR
+759 AAPAPAAGNR
-769 PAAPVPMPAAP
+769 TAAP

-833 PAPAPRP
+833 PASAPRP
-840 AAPAP
+840 AALAP
-845 APRSAAPQQPS
+845 APRPAAPQQPS

-870 FAAPVQPAVSA
+870 FAASAQPAVSA
-881 PTAQPAFAA
+881 SAAQPAFAA
-890 RPAAPA
+890 RPTAPA
-896 QPAAPAPAV
+896 QPAAPAP
-905 QPAAPASGAT
+905 GAT

-944 KVTRE
+944 RVTRE

>member
-12 TFESMVGQR
+12 TFESMVGQK

-179 RISDTDIAERLEFV
+179 RISDADIAERLEFV
-193 CTSEGFEYDSEAL
+193 CTSEGFEYDSGAL

-224 ETLSVHGRGTVCV
+224 ETLSVHGRGTVRV

-355 LTRMARPKADLSL
+355 LARMARPKADLSL

-383 AVKAGGVALA
+383 AVKAGGVAVA
-393 SAPAGQSGGAAG
+393 SVPVAATQPAAAPAG
-405 AQAAGVGQPGG
+405 
-416 AAGAQAAGAGQ
+416 GAGRL
-427 SGGGAAA
+427 GGGAAA
-434 QAAGSKLPSFARMP
+434 PAAGSKLPSFARMP
-448 QQSAAT
+448 QQSAA
-454 QVVPAAPAPMVRPA
+454 APAPTARPA
-468 APAAPAPAARPAAP
+468 VPAAPAPAAQPAAP
-482 SAPAGQPAAQAA
+482 SAPVPAVQPAAM
-494 QVAQATTA
+494 TA
-502 PAPAAQSAVPQAPSA
+502 PAPVAQRAVSQTPSA
-517 PAAQAG
+517 PAQAG

-547 PAAPQQT
+547 PAASQQSVVP
-554 AAPASVAP
+554 AAAAP
-562 QAPDANWGQICQEAC
+562 QAPDAHWGQICQEAC

-585 LLNKVTGHFDP
+585 LLNKVTGHFDS

-654 PAQAA
+654 PAAAPAQAA
-659 PTARPSFGT
+659 STARPSFGA
-668 QPRQSAAAP
+668 QPRQSAAAS

-682 APARDAALPAFAR
+682 ASTRDAALPAFAR
-695 MPQQSAPAAQPAAPA
+695 MPQQPAAAAQPAAPA
-710 ASAQNAALPAFA
+710 ASAQNTALPAFA
-722 RMPQAGQSAPAAAGS
+722 RMPQTGQAAPAVASS
-737 PAAPAARDAALPAFA
+737 PAAPVSAPAARDAALPAFA

-759 TAPAPAAGNR
+759 TAPASASGNR
-769 PAAPVPMPAAP
+769 PAAP
-780 APQPVAPVDDA
+780 APQPVAPVDEA

-805 QDVSADVP
+805 QDISADVP

-824 APAEAQPAA
+824 APAEVQPAA
-833 PAPAPRP
+833 PTSAPRPAVPAPAPRP
-840 AAPAP
+840 AAP
-845 APRSAAPQQPS
+845 QQPA
-856 GFGSAPAARPAAPA
+856 GFGSSPAVAAPAAPA
-870 FAAPVQPAVSA
+870 FAAPAQPADSVPA
-881 PTAQPAFAA
+881 AQPAFAA

-896 QPAAPAPAV
+896 QPAVPAPAA
-905 QPAAPASGAT
+905 QPAAPVPGAT

>member
-12 TFESMVGQR
+12 TFESMVGQK

-179 RISDTDIAERLEFV
+179 RISDADIAERLEFV
-193 CTSEGFEYDSEAL
+193 CTSEGFEYDSGAL

-224 ETLSVHGRGTVCV
+224 ETLSVHGRGTVRV

-355 LTRMARPKADLSL
+355 LARMARPKADLSL

-383 AVKAGGVALA
+383 AVKAGGVAVA
-393 SAPAGQSGGAAG
+393 SAPVAATQPAAAPAGGAG
-405 AQAAGVGQPGG
+405 RL
-416 AAGAQAAGAGQ
+416 
-427 SGGGAAA
+427 GGGTAAP
-434 QAAGSKLPSFARMP
+434 AAGSKLPSFARMP
-448 QQSAAT
+448 QQSAA
-454 QVVPAAPAPMVRPA
+454 APAPTGRPA
-468 APAAPAPAARPAAP
+468 APAAPAPAAQPAAP
-482 SAPAGQPAAQAA
+482 SAPVPAVQPAAM
-494 QVAQATTA
+494 TA
-502 PAPAAQSAVPQAPSA
+502 PAPVAQRAVSQTPSA
-517 PAAQAG
+517 PAQAG

-547 PAAPQQT
+547 PAASQQSVVP
-554 AAPASVAP
+554 AAAAP
-562 QAPDANWGQICQEAC
+562 QAPDAHWGQICQEAC

-585 LLNKVTGHFDP
+585 LLNKVTGHFDS

-654 PAQAA
+654 PAAAPAQAA
-659 PTARPSFGT
+659 STARPSFGA
-668 QPRQSAAAP
+668 QPRQSAAAS

-682 APARDAALPAFAR
+682 ASARDAALPAFAR
-695 MPQQSAPAAQPAAPA
+695 MPQQPAAAAQPAAPA
-710 ASAQNAALPAFA
+710 ASAQNTALPAFA
-722 RMPQAGQSAPAAAGS
+722 RMPQTGQAAPAVASS
-737 PAAPAARDAALPAFA
+737 PAAPVSAPAARDAALPAFA

-759 TAPAPAAGNR
+759 TAPAPATGNR
-769 PAAPVPMPAAP
+769 PAAP
-780 APQPVAPVDDA
+780 APQPVAPVDEA

-805 QDVSADVP
+805 QDISADVP

-833 PAPAPRP
+833 PTSAPRPAVPAPAPRP
-840 AAPAP
+840 AAP
-845 APRSAAPQQPS
+845 QQPA
-856 GFGSAPAARPAAPA
+856 GFGSSPAVAAPAAPA
-870 FAAPVQPAVSA
+870 FAAPAQPADSVPA
-881 PTAQPAFAA
+881 AQPAFAA

-896 QPAAPAPAV
+896 QPAVPAPAA
-905 QPAAPASGAT
+905 QPAAPVPGAT

>member
-12 TFESMVGQR
+12 TFESMVGQK

-179 RISDTDIAERLEFV
+179 RISDADIAERLEFV

-224 ETLSVHGRGTVCV
+224 ETLSVHGRGTVRV

-383 AVKAGGVALA
+383 AVKAGGIAVA
-393 SAPAGQSGGAAG
+393 SAPVAATQPAAAPAGGAGRLGGGAA
-405 AQAAGVGQPGG
+405 
-416 AAGAQAAGAGQ
+416 AQAAGAGQ
-427 SGGGAAA
+427 PGGGVAG

-448 QQSAAT
+448 QQSAA
-454 QVVPAAPAPMVRPA
+454 APAPMVRPA
-468 APAAPAPAARPAAP
+468 AP
-482 SAPAGQPAAQAA
+482 SAPVPAVQPAAM
-494 QVAQATTA
+494 TA
-502 PAPAAQSAVPQAPSA
+502 PAPVAPRAVSQTPSA
-517 PAAQAG
+517 PAQAG
-523 ASQLPSFARM
+523 ASQLPSFARK
-533 PQQGAASAAPTAPQ
+533 PQQGAVSAALTAPQ
-547 PAAPQQT
+547 PAASQQL
-554 AAPASVAP
+554 AAPAAAAP
-562 QAPDANWGQICQEAC
+562 QAPDAHWGQICQEAC

-585 LLNKVTGHFDP
+585 LLNKVTGHFDS

-654 PAQAA
+654 PAAAPAQAA
-659 PTARPSFGT
+659 PTARPSIGT
-668 QPRQSAAAP
+668 QPRQSAAAS

-682 APARDAALPAFAR
+682 TSARDAALPAFAR
-695 MPQQSAPAAQPAAPA
+695 MPQTGQAASAAQPAT
-710 ASAQNAALPAFA
+710 S
-722 RMPQAGQSAPAAAGS
+722 QSV
-737 PAAPAARDAALPAFA
+737 PAARNAALPAFA

-759 TAPAPAAGNR
+759 TAPTPAAGNR
-769 PAAPVPMPAAP
+769 PAAP

-818 APWDEP
+818 APWGEP

-833 PAPAPRP
+833 PTSAPRPAVPAPAPRP
-840 AAPAP
+840 AAP
-845 APRSAAPQQPS
+845 QQPA
-856 GFGSAPAARPAAPA
+856 GFGSSPAVASPAAPA
-870 FAAPVQPAVSA
+870 FAAPAQPADSVPA
-881 PTAQPAFAA
+881 AQPAFAA
-890 RPAAPA
+890 RPTAPA
-896 QPAAPAPAV
+896 QPAVPAPAV
-905 QPAAPASGAT
+905 QPAAPVPGAT

-932 SQLLEAGFGQPV
+932 SRLLEAGFGQPV

>member
-12 TFESMVGQR
+12 TFESMVGQK

-179 RISDTDIAERLEFV
+179 RISDADIAERLEFV

-224 ETLSVHGRGTVCV
+224 ETLSVHGRGTVRV

-311 PEEFVAQAAK
+311 PEEFVAQASK

-342 RTSTDQRLDFEVA
+342 RTSTDQRLDFEVV

-383 AVKAGGVALA
+383 AVKAGGVAVA
-393 SAPAGQSGGAAG
+393 SAPVAATQPAAAPAGGAG
-405 AQAAGVGQPGG
+405 RL
-416 AAGAQAAGAGQ
+416 
-427 SGGGAAA
+427 GGGAAA
-434 QAAGSKLPSFARMP
+434 PAVGAGQPGGGVAGQAAGSKLPSFARMP
-448 QQSAAT
+448 QQSAA
-454 QVVPAAPAPMVRPA
+454 APALA
-468 APAAPAPAARPAAP
+468 AQPAAP
-482 SAPAGQPAAQAA
+482 SAPVPAVQPAAM
-494 QVAQATTA
+494 TA
-502 PAPAAQSAVPQAPSA
+502 PALVAQRAVSQTPSA
-517 PAAQAG
+517 PAQAG

-547 PAAPQQT
+547 PAAAQQS
-554 AAPASVAP
+554 AAPTAVAP
-562 QAPDANWGQICQEAC
+562 QAPDAHWGQICQEAC

-585 LLNKVTGHFDP
+585 LLNKVTGHFDS

-627 EKVMGHA
+627 EKVMGRA

-641 AGAAPGRSVRPAA
+641 AGAAPGRPVRPTAPAAA

-659 PTARPSFGT
+659 PTARPSFGA
-668 QPRQSAAAP
+668 QPRQF
-677 AAAAA
+677 AA

-695 MPQQSAPAAQPAAPA
+695 MPQQPAAAAQPAAPV
-710 ASAQNAALPAFA
+710 ASAQNTALPAFA
-722 RMPQAGQSAPAAAGS
+722 RMPQTGQIAPTAASNPAA
-737 PAAPAARDAALPAFA
+737 PVPAPAARDAALPAFA

-769 PAAPVPMPAAP
+769 PAAPAPTSTTP

-824 APAEAQPAA
+824 APAEARPAVPTSA
-833 PAPAPRP
+833 PRSAVPAPAPRP
-840 AAPAP
+840 AAP
-845 APRSAAPQQPS
+845 QQPA
-856 GFGSAPAARPAAPA
+856 GFGSSPAAAAPAAPA
-870 FAAPVQPAVSA
+870 FAAPAQPADSVPA
-881 PTAQPAFAA
+881 AQPAFAA

-896 QPAAPAPAV
+896 QPAVPAPAV
-905 QPAAPASGAT
+905 QPAAPVPGAT

-932 SQLLEAGFGQPV
+932 SRLLEAGFGQPV

>member
-12 TFESMVGQR
+12 TFESMVGQK

-179 RISDTDIAERLEFV
+179 RISDADIAERLEFV
-193 CTSEGFEYDSEAL
+193 CTSEGFEYDSGAL

-224 ETLSVHGRGTVCV
+224 ETLSVHGRGTVRV

-355 LTRMARPKADLSL
+355 LARMARPRADLSL

-383 AVKAGGVALA
+383 AVKAGGVAVA
-393 SAPAGQSGGAAG
+393 SVPVAATQPAAAPAG
-405 AQAAGVGQPGG
+405 
-416 AAGAQAAGAGQ
+416 GAGRL
-427 SGGGAAA
+427 GGGAAA
-434 QAAGSKLPSFARMP
+434 PAAGSKLPSFARMP
-448 QQSAAT
+448 QQSAA
-454 QVVPAAPAPMVRPA
+454 APAPTGRPA
-468 APAAPAPAARPAAP
+468 APAAPAPAAQPAAP
-482 SAPAGQPAAQAA
+482 SAPVPAVQPAAM
-494 QVAQATTA
+494 TA
-502 PAPAAQSAVPQAPSA
+502 PAPVAQRAVSQTPSA
-517 PAAQAG
+517 PAQAG

-547 PAAPQQT
+547 PAASQQSVVP
-554 AAPASVAP
+554 AAAAP
-562 QAPDANWGQICQEAC
+562 QAPDAHWGQICQEAC

-585 LLNKVTGHFDP
+585 LLNKVTGHFDS

-654 PAQAA
+654 PAAAPAQAA
-659 PTARPSFGT
+659 STARPSFGA
-668 QPRQSAAAP
+668 QPRQSAAAS

-682 APARDAALPAFAR
+682 ASTRDAALPAFAR
-695 MPQQSAPAAQPAAPA
+695 MPQQPAAAAQPAAPA
-710 ASAQNAALPAFA
+710 ASAQNTALPAFA
-722 RMPQAGQSAPAAAGS
+722 RMPQTGQAAPAVASS
-737 PAAPAARDAALPAFA
+737 PAAPVSAPAARDAALPAFA

-759 TAPAPAAGNR
+759 TAPAPASGNR
-769 PAAPVPMPAAP
+769 PAAP
-780 APQPVAPVDDA
+780 APQPVAPVDEA

-805 QDVSADVP
+805 QDISADVP

-833 PAPAPRP
+833 PTSAPRPAVPAPAPRP
-840 AAPAP
+840 AAP
-845 APRSAAPQQPS
+845 QQPA
-856 GFGSAPAARPAAPA
+856 GFGSSPAVAAPAAPA
-870 FAAPVQPAVSA
+870 FAAPAQPADSVPA
-881 PTAQPAFAA
+881 AQPAFAA

-896 QPAAPAPAV
+896 QPAVPAPAA
-905 QPAAPASGAT
+905 QPAAPVPGAT

>member
-1 MESLYRKYRPQ
+1 MSYTALYRKFRPQ
-12 TFESMVGQR
+12 EFEDVKGQE
-21 HIVSTLQNALTDGRM
+21 HIVTTLKNQIKADRIG
-36 AHAYLFT
+36 HAYLFCGT
-43 GPRGT
+43 RGT
-48 GKTTTARLLAKA
+48 GKTTVAKIFAKA
-60 LMCEAGGGAATA
+60 VNCEHPVDGSPCGKCPACQGIAAGTSMNVI
-72 HPDGTCEQCQEIARG
+72 EI
-87 THPDVYELDAAS
+87 DAAS
-99 RTGVDNVRDE
+99 NNGVDNIRQIREEVSYR
-109 IINRVAFAPTQGRY
+109 PTEGKY
-123 KVYVIDEVHMLTTAA
+123 KVYIIDEVHMLSAGA

-179 RISDTDIAERLEFV
+179 RISDADIAERLEFV

-224 ETLSVHGRGTVCV
+224 ETLSVHGRGTVRV

-383 AVKAGGVALA
+383 AVKAGGVAVA
-393 SAPAGQSGGAAG
+393 SAPAA
-405 AQAAGVGQPGG
+405 

-427 SGGGAAA
+427 PGGGVAG

-454 QVVPAAPAPMVRPA
+454 QAAPAAPAPMVRPA
-468 APAAPAPAARPAAP
+468 APAAPASAARPAAP

-494 QVAQATTA
+494 QVAQATAA
-502 PAPAAQSAVPQAPSA
+502 PAPAAQRAVSQAPST
-517 PAAQAG
+517 PAQAG

-533 PQQGAASAAPTAPQ
+533 PQQGAASAAP
-547 PAAPQQT
+547 AASQQL
-554 AAPASVAP
+554 AASAAVAP
-562 QAPDANWGQICQEAC
+562 QAPDAHWGQICQEAC

-585 LLNKVTGHFDP
+585 LLNKVTGHFDT

-641 AGAAPGRSVRPAA
+641 AGAAPGRSGRPAA

-659 PTARPSFGT
+659 PTARPSFGA
-668 QPRQSAAAP
+668 QPGQSAAAP

-695 MPQQSAPAAQPAAPA
+695 MPQQSASAAQPAAPA
-710 ASAQNAALPAFA
+710 ASAQDAALPAFA
-722 RMPQAGQSAPAAAGS
+722 RMPQAGQAAPAAASS

-752 RMPQAAS
+752 RMPQAA
-759 TAPAPAAGNR
+759 TAPAPATANS
-769 PAAPVPMPAAP
+769 PAAPAPMPATPAPQPAAP

-805 QDVSADVP
+805 QDVSVDVP

-845 APRSAAPQQPS
+845 APAPRPAAPQQPA
-856 GFGSAPAARPAAPA
+856 GFGSAPAARPAALA
-870 FAAPVQPAVSA
+870 FAAPAQPAVSA

-896 QPAAPAPAV
+896 QPAAPAPAA
-905 QPAAPASGAT
+905 QSAAPAPGAT

>member
-12 TFESMVGQR
+12 TFESMVGQK

-179 RISDTDIAERLEFV
+179 RISDADIAERLEFV
-193 CTSEGFEYDSEAL
+193 CTSEGFEYDSGAL

-224 ETLSVHGRGTVCV
+224 ETLSVHGRGTVRV

-355 LTRMARPKADLSL
+355 LARMARPRADLSL

-383 AVKAGGVALA
+383 AVKAGGVAVA
-393 SAPAGQSGGAAG
+393 SVPVAATQPAAAPAG
-405 AQAAGVGQPGG
+405 
-416 AAGAQAAGAGQ
+416 GAGRL
-427 SGGGAAA
+427 GGGTAAP
-434 QAAGSKLPSFARMP
+434 AAGSKLPSFARMP
-448 QQSAAT
+448 QQSAA
-454 QVVPAAPAPMVRPA
+454 APAPTARPA
-468 APAAPAPAARPAAP
+468 VPAAPAPAAQPAAP
-482 SAPAGQPAAQAA
+482 SAPVPAVQPAAM
-494 QVAQATTA
+494 TA
-502 PAPAAQSAVPQAPSA
+502 PAPVAQRAVSQTPSA
-517 PAAQAG
+517 PAQAG

-547 PAAPQQT
+547 PAASQQSVVP
-554 AAPASVAP
+554 AAAAP
-562 QAPDANWGQICQEAC
+562 QAPDAHWGQICQEAC

-585 LLNKVTGHFDP
+585 LLNKVTGHFDS

-654 PAQAA
+654 PAAAPAQAA
-659 PTARPSFGT
+659 STARPSFGA
-668 QPRQSAAAP
+668 QPRQSAAAS

-682 APARDAALPAFAR
+682 ASTRDAALPAFAR
-695 MPQQSAPAAQPAAPA
+695 MPQQPAAAAQPAAPA
-710 ASAQNAALPAFA
+710 ASAQNTALPAFA
-722 RMPQAGQSAPAAAGS
+722 RMPQTGQAAPAVASS
-737 PAAPAARDAALPAFA
+737 PAAPVSAPAARDAALPAFA

-759 TAPAPAAGNR
+759 TAPAPASGNR
-769 PAAPVPMPAAP
+769 PAAP
-780 APQPVAPVDDA
+780 APQPVAPVDEA

-805 QDVSADVP
+805 QDISADVP

-824 APAEAQPAA
+824 APAEVQPAA
-833 PAPAPRP
+833 PTSAPRPAVPAPAPRP
-840 AAPAP
+840 AAP
-845 APRSAAPQQPS
+845 QQPA
-856 GFGSAPAARPAAPA
+856 GFGSSPAVAAPAAPA
-870 FAAPVQPAVSA
+870 FAAPAQPADSVPA
-881 PTAQPAFAA
+881 AQPAFAA

-896 QPAAPAPAV
+896 QPAVPAPAA
-905 QPAAPASGAT
+905 QPAAPVPGAT

>member
-12 TFESMVGQR
+12 TFESMVGQK

-179 RISDTDIAERLEFV
+179 RISDADIAERLEFV
-193 CTSEGFEYDSEAL
+193 CTSEGFEYDSGAL

-224 ETLSVHGRGTVCV
+224 ETLSVHGRGTVRV

-355 LTRMARPKADLSL
+355 LARMARPKADLSL
-368 EALAARVEALEAELA
+368 EARAARVEALEAELA
-383 AVKAGGVALA
+383 AVKAGGVAVA
-393 SAPAGQSGGAAG
+393 SVPVAATQPAAAPAG
-405 AQAAGVGQPGG
+405 
-416 AAGAQAAGAGQ
+416 GAGRL
-427 SGGGAAA
+427 GGGAAA
-434 QAAGSKLPSFARMP
+434 PAAGSKLPSFARMP
-448 QQSAAT
+448 QQSAA
-454 QVVPAAPAPMVRPA
+454 AP
-468 APAAPAPAARPAAP
+468 
-482 SAPAGQPAAQAA
+482 
-494 QVAQATTA
+494 
-502 PAPAAQSAVPQAPSA
+502 
-517 PAAQAG
+517 
-523 ASQLPSFARM
+523 
-533 PQQGAASAAPTAPQ
+533 
-547 PAAPQQT
+547 
-554 AAPASVAP
+554 
-562 QAPDANWGQICQEAC
+562 
-577 AIFRPVIA
+577 
-585 LLNKVTGHFDP
+585 
-596 DGSLVIVNP
+596 
-605 GGDFIGKQLQTPNSM
+605 
-620 NAIKQAA
+620 
-627 EKVMGHA
+627 
-634 VAIRVEG
+634 
-641 AGAAPGRSVRPAA
+641 
-654 PAQAA
+654 A
-659 PTARPSFGT
+659 PTARGAVATWTRSTSRAMRGGT
-668 QPRQSAAAP
+668 S
-677 AAAAA
+677 
-682 APARDAALPAFAR
+682 ALPF
-695 MPQQSAPAAQPAAPA
+695 
-710 ASAQNAALPAFA
+710 L
-722 RMPQAGQSAPAAAGS
+722 
-737 PAAPAARDAALPAFA
+737 
-752 RMPQAAS
+752 
-759 TAPAPAAGNR
+759 
-769 PAAPVPMPAAP
+769 
-780 APQPVAPVDDA
+780 
-791 PAFEFVPDDMYDGY
+791 
-805 QDVSADVP
+805 
-813 ADGYG
+813 
-818 APWDEP
+818 
-824 APAEAQPAA
+824 
-833 PAPAPRP
+833 
-840 AAPAP
+840 
-845 APRSAAPQQPS
+845 
-856 GFGSAPAARPAAPA
+856 
-870 FAAPVQPAVSA
+870 
-881 PTAQPAFAA
+881 
-890 RPAAPA
+890 
-896 QPAAPAPAV
+896 
-905 QPAAPASGAT
+905 
-915 FGSPAQPA
+915 
-923 PGEDSTAWL
+923 
-932 SQLLEAGFGQPV
+932 
-944 KVTRE
+944 

>member
-12 TFESMVGQR
+12 TFESMVGQK

-179 RISDTDIAERLEFV
+179 RISDADIAERLEFV

-224 ETLSVHGRGTVCV
+224 ETLSVHGRGTVRV

-368 EALAARVEALEAELA
+368 EALAARVEALEAELS
-383 AVKAGGVALA
+383 AVKAGGVAVA
-393 SAPAGQSGGAAG
+393 SAPVAATQPAAAPAGGAGRLGGGAA
-405 AQAAGVGQPGG
+405 
-416 AAGAQAAGAGQ
+416 AQAAGAGQ
-427 SGGGAAA
+427 PGGGVAG

-448 QQSAAT
+448 QQSAA
-454 QVVPAAPAPMVRPA
+454 APAPMVRPA
-468 APAAPAPAARPAAP
+468 APAAPAPAAP
-482 SAPAGQPAAQAA
+482 SAPVPAVQPAAM
-494 QVAQATTA
+494 TA
-502 PAPAAQSAVPQAPSA
+502 PAPVAQRAVSQTPSA
-517 PAAQAG
+517 PAQAG

-533 PQQGAASAAPTAPQ
+533 PQQGAVSAAPTAPQ
-547 PAAPQQT
+547 PAASQQL
-554 AAPASVAP
+554 AAPAAAAP
-562 QAPDANWGQICQEAC
+562 QAPDAHWGQICQEAC

-585 LLNKVTGHFDP
+585 LLNKVTGHFGS

-641 AGAAPGRSVRPAA
+641 AGAAPGRSARPAA
-654 PAQAA
+654 PVAASVQAA
-659 PTARPSFGT
+659 PTARPSFGA
-668 QPRQSAAAP
+668 QPRQSVAAS

-682 APARDAALPAFAR
+682 ASARDAALPAFAR
-695 MPQQSAPAAQPAAPA
+695 MPQQPAAPA

-722 RMPQAGQSAPAAAGS
+722 RMPQTGQAASNPAA
-737 PAAPAARDAALPAFA
+737 PVPAPAARDAALPAFA
-752 RMPQAAS
+752 RMPQATS
-759 TAPAPAAGNR
+759 TAPAPQ
-769 PAAPVPMPAAP
+769 PAT
-780 APQPVAPVDDA
+780 PVDDA

-824 APAEAQPAA
+824 APAEAQPAVPMSA
-833 PAPAPRP
+833 PRPAVPAPAPRP
-840 AAPAP
+840 AAP
-845 APRSAAPQQPS
+845 QQPA
-856 GFGSAPAARPAAPA
+856 GFGSSLAAAAPAAPA
-870 FAAPVQPAVSA
+870 FAAPAQPADSVPAAQPAFAACPASPAQPASPA
-881 PTAQPAFAA
+881 PTAQPA
-890 RPAAPA
+890 
-896 QPAAPAPAV
+896 
-905 QPAAPASGAT
+905 ASVPGAT

-932 SQLLEAGFGQPV
+932 SKLLEAGFGQPV

>member
-12 TFESMVGQR
+12 TFESMVGQK

-179 RISDTDIAERLEFV
+179 RISDADIAERLEFV
-193 CTSEGFEYDSEAL
+193 CTSEGFEYDSGAL

-224 ETLSVHGRGTVCV
+224 ETLSVHGRGTVRV

-355 LTRMARPKADLSL
+355 LARMARPKADLSL

-383 AVKAGGVALA
+383 AVKAGGVAVA
-393 SAPAGQSGGAAG
+393 SVPVAATQPAAAPAG
-405 AQAAGVGQPGG
+405 
-416 AAGAQAAGAGQ
+416 GAGRL
-427 SGGGAAA
+427 GGGAAA
-434 QAAGSKLPSFARMP
+434 PAAGSKLPSFARMP
-448 QQSAAT
+448 QQSAA
-454 QVVPAAPAPMVRPA
+454 APAPTGRPA
-468 APAAPAPAARPAAP
+468 APAAPAPAAQPAAP
-482 SAPAGQPAAQAA
+482 SAPVPAVQPAAM
-494 QVAQATTA
+494 TA
-502 PAPAAQSAVPQAPSA
+502 PAPVAQRAVSQTPSA
-517 PAAQAG
+517 PAQAG

-547 PAAPQQT
+547 PAASQQSVVP
-554 AAPASVAP
+554 AAAAP
-562 QAPDANWGQICQEAC
+562 QAPDAHWGQICQEAC

-585 LLNKVTGHFDP
+585 LLNKVTGHFDS

-654 PAQAA
+654 PAAAPAQAA
-659 PTARPSFGT
+659 STARPSFGA
-668 QPRQSAAAP
+668 QPRQSAAAS

-682 APARDAALPAFAR
+682 ASARDAALPAFAR
-695 MPQQSAPAAQPAAPA
+695 MPQQPAAAAQPAAPA
-710 ASAQNAALPAFA
+710 ASAQNTALPAFA
-722 RMPQAGQSAPAAAGS
+722 RMPQTGQAAPAVASS
-737 PAAPAARDAALPAFA
+737 PAAPVSAPAARDAALPAFA

-759 TAPAPAAGNR
+759 TAPAPASGNR
-769 PAAPVPMPAAP
+769 PAAP
-780 APQPVAPVDDA
+780 APQPVAPVDEA
-791 PAFEFVPDDMYDGY
+791 PAFVFVPDDMYDGY
-805 QDVSADVP
+805 QDISADVP

-833 PAPAPRP
+833 PTSAPRPAVPAPAPRP
-840 AAPAP
+840 AAP
-845 APRSAAPQQPS
+845 QQPA
-856 GFGSAPAARPAAPA
+856 GFGSSPAVAAPAAPA
-870 FAAPVQPAVSA
+870 FAAPAQPADSVPA
-881 PTAQPAFAA
+881 AQPAFAA

-896 QPAAPAPAV
+896 QPAVPAPAA
-905 QPAAPASGAT
+905 QPAAPVPGAT

>member
-12 TFESMVGQR
+12 TFESMVGQK

-179 RISDTDIAERLEFV
+179 RISDADIAERLEFV
-193 CTSEGFEYDSEAL
+193 CTSEGFEYDSGAL

-224 ETLSVHGRGTVCV
+224 ETLSVHGRGTVRV

-355 LTRMARPKADLSL
+355 LARMARPKADLSL

-383 AVKAGGVALA
+383 AVKAGGVAVA
-393 SAPAGQSGGAAG
+393 SVPVAATQPAAAPAG
-405 AQAAGVGQPGG
+405 
-416 AAGAQAAGAGQ
+416 GAGRL
-427 SGGGAAA
+427 GGRAAA
-434 QAAGSKLPSFARMP
+434 PAAGSTLPSFARMP
-448 QQSAAT
+448 QQSAA
-454 QVVPAAPAPMVRPA
+454 APAPTARPA
-468 APAAPAPAARPAAP
+468 APAAPAPAAQPAAP
-482 SAPAGQPAAQAA
+482 SAPVPAVQPAAM
-494 QVAQATTA
+494 TA
-502 PAPAAQSAVPQAPSA
+502 PAPVAQRAVSQTPSA
-517 PAAQAG
+517 PAQAG

-547 PAAPQQT
+547 PAASQQSVVP
-554 AAPASVAP
+554 AAAAP
-562 QAPDANWGQICQEAC
+562 QAPDAHWGQICQEAC

-585 LLNKVTGHFDP
+585 LLNKVTGHFDS

-654 PAQAA
+654 PAAAPAQAA
-659 PTARPSFGT
+659 STARPSFGA
-668 QPRQSAAAP
+668 QPRQSAAAS

-682 APARDAALPAFAR
+682 ASTRDAALPAFAR
-695 MPQQSAPAAQPAAPA
+695 MPQQPAAAAQPAAPA
-710 ASAQNAALPAFA
+710 ASAQNTALPAFA
-722 RMPQAGQSAPAAAGS
+722 RMPQTGQAAPAVASS
-737 PAAPAARDAALPAFA
+737 PAAPVSAPAARDAALPAFA

-759 TAPAPAAGNR
+759 TAPASASGNR
-769 PAAPVPMPAAP
+769 PAAP
-780 APQPVAPVDDA
+780 APQPVAPVDEA

-805 QDVSADVP
+805 QDISADVP

-833 PAPAPRP
+833 PTSAPRPAVPAPAPRP
-840 AAPAP
+840 AAP
-845 APRSAAPQQPS
+845 QQPA
-856 GFGSAPAARPAAPA
+856 GFGSSPAVAAPAAPA
-870 FAAPVQPAVSA
+870 FAAPAQPADSVPA
-881 PTAQPAFAA
+881 AQPAFAA

-896 QPAAPAPAV
+896 QPAVPAPAA
-905 QPAAPASGAT
+905 QPAAPVPGAT

>member
-12 TFESMVGQR
+12 TFESMVGQK

-179 RISDTDIAERLEFV
+179 RISDADIAERLEFV
-193 CTSEGFEYDSEAL
+193 CTSEGFEYDSGAL

-224 ETLSVHGRGTVCV
+224 ETLSVHGRGTVRV

-355 LTRMARPKADLSL
+355 LARMARPKADLSL

-383 AVKAGGVALA
+383 AVKAGGVAVA
-393 SAPAGQSGGAAG
+393 SVPVAATQPTAAPAG
-405 AQAAGVGQPGG
+405 
-416 AAGAQAAGAGQ
+416 GAGRL
-427 SGGGAAA
+427 GGGAAA
-434 QAAGSKLPSFARMP
+434 PAAGSKLPSFARMP
-448 QQSAAT
+448 QQSAA
-454 QVVPAAPAPMVRPA
+454 APAPT
-468 APAAPAPAARPAAP
+468 ARPAAP
-482 SAPAGQPAAQAA
+482 SAPVPAVQPAAM
-494 QVAQATTA
+494 TA
-502 PAPAAQSAVPQAPSA
+502 PAPVAQRAVSQTPSA
-517 PAAQAG
+517 PAQAG

-547 PAAPQQT
+547 PAASQQSVVP
-554 AAPASVAP
+554 AAAAP
-562 QAPDANWGQICQEAC
+562 QAPDAHWGQICQEAC

-585 LLNKVTGHFDP
+585 LLNKVTGHFDS

-654 PAQAA
+654 PAAAPAQAA
-659 PTARPSFGT
+659 STARPSFGA
-668 QPRQSAAAP
+668 QPRQSAAAS

-682 APARDAALPAFAR
+682 ASARDAALPAFAR
-695 MPQQSAPAAQPAAPA
+695 MPQQPAAAAQPAAPA
-710 ASAQNAALPAFA
+710 ASAQNTALPAFA
-722 RMPQAGQSAPAAAGS
+722 RMPQTGQAAPAVASS
-737 PAAPAARDAALPAFA
+737 PAAPVSAPAARDAALPAFA

-759 TAPAPAAGNR
+759 TAPAPATGNR
-769 PAAPVPMPAAP
+769 PAAP
-780 APQPVAPVDDA
+780 APQPVAPVDEA

-805 QDVSADVP
+805 QDISADVP

-833 PAPAPRP
+833 PTSAPRPAVPAPAPRP
-840 AAPAP
+840 AAP
-845 APRSAAPQQPS
+845 QQPAS
-856 GFGSAPAARPAAPA
+856 CGSSPAVAAPAAPA
-870 FAAPVQPAVSA
+870 FAAPAQPADSVPA
-881 PTAQPAFAA
+881 AQPAFAA

-896 QPAAPAPAV
+896 QPAVPAPAA
-905 QPAAPASGAT
+905 QPAAPVPGAT

>member
-12 TFESMVGQR
+12 TFESMVGQK

-179 RISDTDIAERLEFV
+179 RISDADIAERLEFV
-193 CTSEGFEYDSEAL
+193 CTSEGFEYDSGAL

-224 ETLSVHGRGTVCV
+224 ETLSVHGRGTVRV

-355 LTRMARPKADLSL
+355 LARMARPKADLSL

-383 AVKAGGVALA
+383 AVKAGGVAVA
-393 SAPAGQSGGAAG
+393 SVPVAATQPAAAPAG
-405 AQAAGVGQPGG
+405 
-416 AAGAQAAGAGQ
+416 GAGRL
-427 SGGGAAA
+427 GGGAAA
-434 QAAGSKLPSFARMP
+434 PAAGSKLPSFARMP
-448 QQSAAT
+448 QQSAA
-454 QVVPAAPAPMVRPA
+454 APAPTARPA
-468 APAAPAPAARPAAP
+468 VPAAPAPAAQPAAP
-482 SAPAGQPAAQAA
+482 SAPVPAVQPAAM
-494 QVAQATTA
+494 TA
-502 PAPAAQSAVPQAPSA
+502 PAPVAQRAVSQTPSA
-517 PAAQAG
+517 PAQAG

-547 PAAPQQT
+547 PAASQQSVVP
-554 AAPASVAP
+554 AAAAP
-562 QAPDANWGQICQEAC
+562 QAPDAHWGQICQEAC

-585 LLNKVTGHFDP
+585 LLNKVTGHFDS

-620 NAIKQAA
+620 NAIKPAA

-654 PAQAA
+654 PAAAPAQAA
-659 PTARPSFGT
+659 STARPSFGA
-668 QPRQSAAAP
+668 QPRQSAAAS

-682 APARDAALPAFAR
+682 ASARDAALPAFAR
-695 MPQQSAPAAQPAAPA
+695 MPQQPAAAAQPAAPA
-710 ASAQNAALPAFA
+710 ASAQNTALPAFA
-722 RMPQAGQSAPAAAGS
+722 RMPQTGQAAPAVASS
-737 PAAPAARDAALPAFA
+737 PAAPVSAPAARDAALPAFA

-759 TAPAPAAGNR
+759 TAPAPASGNR
-769 PAAPVPMPAAP
+769 PAAP
-780 APQPVAPVDDA
+780 APQPVAPVDEA

-805 QDVSADVP
+805 QDISADVP

-824 APAEAQPAA
+824 APAEVQPAA
-833 PAPAPRP
+833 PTSAPRPAVPAPAPRP
-840 AAPAP
+840 AAP
-845 APRSAAPQQPS
+845 QQPA
-856 GFGSAPAARPAAPA
+856 GFGSSPAVAAPAAPA
-870 FAAPVQPAVSA
+870 FAAPAQPADSVPA
-881 PTAQPAFAA
+881 AQPAFAA

-896 QPAAPAPAV
+896 QPAVPAPAA
-905 QPAAPASGAT
+905 QPAAPVPGAT

>member
-12 TFESMVGQR
+12 TFESMVGQK

-179 RISDTDIAERLEFV
+179 RISDADIAERLEFV
-193 CTSEGFEYDSEAL
+193 CTSEGFEYDSGAL

-224 ETLSVHGRGTVCV
+224 ETLSVHGRGTVRV

-355 LTRMARPKADLSL
+355 LARMARPKADLSL

-383 AVKAGGVALA
+383 AVKAGGVAVA
-393 SAPAGQSGGAAG
+393 SVPVAATQPAAAPAG
-405 AQAAGVGQPGG
+405 
-416 AAGAQAAGAGQ
+416 GAGRL
-427 SGGGAAA
+427 GGGAAA
-434 QAAGSKLPSFARMP
+434 PAAGSKLPSFARMP
-448 QQSAAT
+448 QQSAA
-454 QVVPAAPAPMVRPA
+454 APAPAAQPA
-468 APAAPAPAARPAAP
+468 APAAPAPAAQPAAP
-482 SAPAGQPAAQAA
+482 SAPVPAVQPAAMTASA
-494 QVAQATTA
+494 PVAQR
-502 PAPAAQSAVPQAPSA
+502 AVSQTPSA
-517 PAAQAG
+517 PAQAG

-547 PAAPQQT
+547 PAASQQSVVP
-554 AAPASVAP
+554 AAAAP
-562 QAPDANWGQICQEAC
+562 QAPDAHWGQICQEAC

-585 LLNKVTGHFDP
+585 LLNKVTGHFDS

-654 PAQAA
+654 PAAAPAQAA
-659 PTARPSFGT
+659 STARPSFGA
-668 QPRQSAAAP
+668 QPRQSAAAS

-682 APARDAALPAFAR
+682 ASARDAALPAFAR
-695 MPQQSAPAAQPAAPA
+695 MPQQPAAAAQPAAPA
-710 ASAQNAALPAFA
+710 ASAQNTALPAFA
-722 RMPQAGQSAPAAAGS
+722 RMPQTGQAAPAVASS
-737 PAAPAARDAALPAFA
+737 PAAPVSAPAARDAALPAFA

-759 TAPAPAAGNR
+759 TAPAPASGNR
-769 PAAPVPMPAAP
+769 PAAP
-780 APQPVAPVDDA
+780 APQPVAPVDEA

-805 QDVSADVP
+805 QDISADVP

-833 PAPAPRP
+833 PTSAPRPAVPAPAPRP
-840 AAPAP
+840 AAP
-845 APRSAAPQQPS
+845 QQPA
-856 GFGSAPAARPAAPA
+856 GFGSSPAVAAPAAPA
-870 FAAPVQPAVSA
+870 FAAPAQPADSVPA
-881 PTAQPAFAA
+881 AQPAFAA

-896 QPAAPAPAV
+896 QPAVPAPAA
-905 QPAAPASGAT
+905 QPAAPVPGAT

>member
-12 TFESMVGQR
+12 TFESMVGQK

-179 RISDTDIAERLEFV
+179 RISDADIAERLEFV

-224 ETLSVHGRGTVCV
+224 ETLSVHGRGTVRV

-321 FGGADRLAYI
+321 FGGVDRLAYI

-383 AVKAGGVALA
+383 AVKAGGVAVA
-393 SAPAGQSGGAAG
+393 SAPVAAAQLAVAPAGGAG
-405 AQAAGVGQPGG
+405 RL
-416 AAGAQAAGAGQ
+416 
-427 SGGGAAA
+427 GGGAAA
-434 QAAGSKLPSFARMP
+434 PTAGSKLPSFARMP
-448 QQSAAT
+448 QQSAA
-454 QVVPAAPAPMVRPA
+454 
-468 APAAPAPAARPAAP
+468 APAPAAQPAAP
-482 SAPAGQPAAQAA
+482 SAPVPAVQPAAM
-494 QVAQATTA
+494 TA
-502 PAPAAQSAVPQAPSA
+502 PAPVVQRAVSQAPSA
-517 PAAQAG
+517 PAQAG

-533 PQQGAASAAPTAPQ
+533 PQQGAASATPTAAQ
-547 PAAPQQT
+547 PAAPQQPAVS
-554 AAPASVAP
+554 AAAAP
-562 QAPDANWGQICQEAC
+562 QAPDAHWGQICQEAC

-585 LLNKVTGHFDP
+585 LLNKVTGHFDS

-641 AGAAPGRSVRPAA
+641 AGAAPGRSARPSAPVAA

-659 PTARPSFGT
+659 STARPSFGA
-668 QPRQSAAAP
+668 QPRQS
-677 AAAAA
+677 AA

-695 MPQQSAPAAQPAAPA
+695 MPQQPAAAAQPAAPA
-710 ASAQNAALPAFA
+710 APAQNAALPAFA
-722 RMPQAGQSAPAAAGS
+722 RMPQAGQVAPTAAS
-737 PAAPAARDAALPAFA
+737 NPATPVPAPAARDAALSAFA

-759 TAPAPAAGNR
+759 TAPAPATGNR
-769 PAAPVPMPAAP
+769 PAAP
-780 APQPVAPVDDA
+780 APQPATPVDDA

-824 APAEAQPAA
+824 APAEAQPAVPTSA
-833 PAPAPRP
+833 PRPAVPAPAPRP
-840 AAPAP
+840 AAP
-845 APRSAAPQQPS
+845 QQPA
-856 GFGSAPAARPAAPA
+856 GFGSSPAAAAPAAPA
-870 FAAPVQPAVSA
+870 FAASAQPADSVPA
-881 PTAQPAFAA
+881 AQPAFAA

-896 QPAAPAPAV
+896 PAAQPAASAL
-905 QPAAPASGAT
+905 SAT

-932 SQLLEAGFGQPV
+932 SRLLEAGFGQPV

>member
-12 TFESMVGQR
+12 TFESMVGQK

-179 RISDTDIAERLEFV
+179 RISDADIAERLEFV
-193 CTSEGFEYDSEAL
+193 CASEGFEYDSEAL

-224 ETLSVHGRGTVCV
+224 ETLSVHGRGTVRV

-383 AVKAGGVALA
+383 AVKAGGVVLA
-393 SAPAGQSGGAAG
+393 SAPAAAAG
-405 AQAAGVGQPGG
+405 AQAAGVGQP
-416 AAGAQAAGAGQ
+416 
-427 SGGGAAA
+427 GGGAAA

-448 QQSAAT
+448 QQSAAAA
-454 QVVPAAPAPMVRPA
+454 QAAPAV
-468 APAAPAPAARPAAP
+468 PAPAARPAAP
-482 SAPAGQPAAQAA
+482 SAPAPAAQPA
-494 QVAQATTA
+494 ATTA
-502 PAPAAQSAVPQAPSA
+502 PAPVAQHAVPQAPSA

-533 PQQGAASAAPTAPQ
+533 PQQGAASAAP
-547 PAAPQQT
+547 AAPQQP
-554 AAPASVAP
+554 AASAAVAP
-562 QAPDANWGQICQEAC
+562 QASDAHWGQICQEAC

-659 PTARPSFGT
+659 PTARPSFGA

-695 MPQQSAPAAQPAAPA
+695 MPQQSAPTAQPAAPA

-722 RMPQAGQSAPAAAGS
+722 RMPQAGQVAPTAASS
-737 PAAPAARDAALPAFA
+737 PAAPVPASAARDAALPAFA

-759 TAPAPAAGNR
+759 AAPAPAAGNR
-769 PAAPVPMPAAP
+769 PAAP

-833 PAPAPRP
+833 PAPASRST
-840 AAPAP
+840 APAP
-845 APRSAAPQQPS
+845 APKPAAPQQPA

-870 FAAPVQPAVSA
+870 PAAVRSTAPAFAAPVQLAASA

-896 QPAAPAPAV
+896 QPAAPAPTV
-905 QPAAPASGAT
+905 QPAGPASGAT

>member
-12 TFESMVGQR
+12 TFESMVGQK

-179 RISDTDIAERLEFV
+179 RISDADIAERLEFV
-193 CTSEGFEYDSEAL
+193 CTSEGFEYDSGAL

-224 ETLSVHGRGTVCV
+224 ETLSVHGRGTVRV

-355 LTRMARPKADLSL
+355 LARMARPKADLSL

-383 AVKAGGVALA
+383 AVKAGGVAVA
-393 SAPAGQSGGAAG
+393 SAPVAATQPAAAPAGGAG
-405 AQAAGVGQPGG
+405 RL
-416 AAGAQAAGAGQ
+416 
-427 SGGGAAA
+427 GGGAAA
-434 QAAGSKLPSFARMP
+434 PAAGSKLPSFARMP
-448 QQSAAT
+448 QQSAA
-454 QVVPAAPAPMVRPA
+454 
-468 APAAPAPAARPAAP
+468 APAPAAQPAAP
-482 SAPAGQPAAQAA
+482 SAPVPAVQPAAM
-494 QVAQATTA
+494 TA
-502 PAPAAQSAVPQAPSA
+502 PAPVAQRAVSQTPSA
-517 PAAQAG
+517 PAQAG

-547 PAAPQQT
+547 PAASQQSVVP
-554 AAPASVAP
+554 AAAAP
-562 QAPDANWGQICQEAC
+562 QAPDAHWGQICQEAC

-585 LLNKVTGHFDP
+585 LLNKVTGHFDS

-654 PAQAA
+654 PAAAPAQAA
-659 PTARPSFGT
+659 STARPSFGA
-668 QPRQSAAAP
+668 QPRQSAAAS

-682 APARDAALPAFAR
+682 ASARDAALPAFAR
-695 MPQQSAPAAQPAAPA
+695 MPQQPAAAAQPAAPA
-710 ASAQNAALPAFA
+710 ASAQNTALPAFA
-722 RMPQAGQSAPAAAGS
+722 RMPQTGQAAPAVASS
-737 PAAPAARDAALPAFA
+737 PAAPVSAPAARDAALPAFA

-759 TAPAPAAGNR
+759 TAPAPATGNR
-769 PAAPVPMPAAP
+769 PAAP
-780 APQPVAPVDDA
+780 APQPVAPVDEA

-805 QDVSADVP
+805 QDISADVP

-833 PAPAPRP
+833 PTSAPRPAVPAPAPRP
-840 AAPAP
+840 AAP
-845 APRSAAPQQPS
+845 QQPA
-856 GFGSAPAARPAAPA
+856 GFGSSPAVAAPAAPA
-870 FAAPVQPAVSA
+870 FAAPAQPADSVPA
-881 PTAQPAFAA
+881 AQPAFAA

-896 QPAAPAPAV
+896 QPAVPAPAA
-905 QPAAPASGAT
+905 QPAAPVPGAT

>member
-12 TFESMVGQR
+12 TFESMVGQK

-72 HPDGTCEQCQEIARG
+72 HPDGTCERCQEIARG

-179 RISDTDIAERLEFV
+179 RISDADIAERLEFV

-224 ETLSVHGRGTVCV
+224 ETLSVHGRGTVRV

-284 VRDFTRHMRNV
+284 VRDFTRHMRHV

-331 LDLLGGLEDTL
+331 LDLLGGLENTL

-383 AVKAGGVALA
+383 AVKAGGIALA
-393 SAPAGQSGGAAG
+393 SAPAAAAG
-405 AQAAGVGQPGG
+405 AQAAGVGQP
-416 AAGAQAAGAGQ
+416 
-427 SGGGAAA
+427 GGGAAA

-454 QVVPAAPAPMVRPA
+454 QAAPVHTAAPMTS
-468 APAAPAPAARPAAP
+468 APAAQPAAP
-482 SAPAGQPAAQAA
+482 SAPAPATQPA
-494 QVAQATTA
+494 ATTA
-502 PAPAAQSAVPQAPSA
+502 PAPVAQRAVPQASSV

-533 PQQGAASAAPTAPQ
+533 PQPGAASAAPTAPQ
-547 PAAPQQT
+547 PAAPQQGT
-554 AAPASVAP
+554 APAAASP
-562 QAPDANWGQICQEAC
+562 QAPDAHWGQICQEAC

-659 PTARPSFGT
+659 PTTRPSFGA

-695 MPQQSAPAAQPAAPA
+695 MPPQSAPAAQPVAPA

-722 RMPQAGQSAPAAAGS
+722 RMPQTGQAAPTAASSLTTPAAASS
-737 PAAPAARDAALPAFA
+737 PATPAARDAALPAFA

-759 TAPAPAAGNR
+759 AAPALAAGNR
-769 PAAPVPMPAAP
+769 PAAS

-840 AAPAP
+840 AVPAP
-845 APRSAAPQQPS
+845 APRPAAPQQPS

-870 FAAPVQPAVSA
+870 FAASAQPAVSA
-881 PTAQPAFAA
+881 SAAQPAFAA
-890 RPAAPA
+890 RPTAPA
-896 QPAAPAPAV
+896 QPAAPAPAA
-905 QPAAPASGAT
+905 QPAAPAPGAT
-915 FGSPAQPA
+915 FGSPVQPA

>member
-12 TFESMVGQR
+12 TFESMVGQK

-179 RISDTDIAERLEFV
+179 RISDADIAERLEFV

-224 ETLSVHGRGTVCV
+224 ETLSVHGRGTVRV
-237 EDARE
+237 EDACE

-383 AVKAGGVALA
+383 AVKAGGVAVA
-393 SAPAGQSGGAAG
+393 SAPVAATQPAAAPAGGAG
-405 AQAAGVGQPGG
+405 RL
-416 AAGAQAAGAGQ
+416 
-427 SGGGAAA
+427 GGGAAA
-434 QAAGSKLPSFARMP
+434 PAAGSKLPPFARMP
-448 QQSAAT
+448 QQSA
-454 QVVPAAPAPMVRPA
+454 VPAPTV
-468 APAAPAPAARPAAP
+468 RPAAP
-482 SAPAGQPAAQAA
+482 SAPAGQAAQATAAPAPAAQPAA
-494 QVAQATTA
+494 PSAPVSAVQPAAMTA
-502 PAPAAQSAVPQAPSA
+502 PAPAAQRAVSQTPSA
-517 PAAQAG
+517 PAQAG

-533 PQQGAASAAPTAPQ
+533 PQQGATSATPTASQ
-547 PAAPQQT
+547 PAAPQQP
-554 AAPASVAP
+554 AAPAAAAP
-562 QAPDANWGQICQEAC
+562 QAPDAHWGQICQEAC
-577 AIFRPVIA
+577 TIFRPVIA
-585 LLNKVTGHFDP
+585 LLNKVTGHFDS

-641 AGAAPGRSVRPAA
+641 AGAAPGRSARPSAPVAA
-654 PAQAA
+654 PVQAA
-659 PTARPSFGT
+659 PTARPSFGA
-668 QPRQSAAAP
+668 QPRQS
-677 AAAAA
+677 AA

-695 MPQQSAPAAQPAAPA
+695 MPQQPAAAAQPAAPV
-710 ASAQNAALPAFA
+710 ASAQNTALPAFA
-722 RMPQAGQSAPAAAGS
+722 RMPQTGQIAPTAASNPAA
-737 PAAPAARDAALPAFA
+737 PVPAPAARDAALPAFA

-769 PAAPVPMPAAP
+769 PAAPAPTSTTP

-824 APAEAQPAA
+824 APAEARPAVPTSA
-833 PAPAPRP
+833 PRSAVPALAPRP
-840 AAPAP
+840 AAP
-845 APRSAAPQQPS
+845 QQPA
-856 GFGSAPAARPAAPA
+856 GFGSSPAAAAPAAPA
-870 FAAPVQPAVSA
+870 FAAPAQPADSVPA
-881 PTAQPAFAA
+881 AQPAFAA

-896 QPAAPAPAV
+896 QPAVPAPAV
-905 QPAAPASGAT
+905 QPAAPIPGAT

-932 SQLLEAGFGQPV
+932 SRLLEAGFGQPV

>member
-12 TFESMVGQR
+12 TFESMVGQK

-179 RISDTDIAERLEFV
+179 RISDADIAERLEFV

-224 ETLSVHGRGTVCV
+224 ETLSVHGRGTVRV

-368 EALAARVEALEAELA
+368 EALAARVEALEVELA
-383 AVKAGGVALA
+383 AVKAGGVVLA
-393 SAPAGQSGGAAG
+393 SAPAAAAG
-405 AQAAGVGQPGG
+405 AQTAGVGQP
-416 AAGAQAAGAGQ
+416 
-427 SGGGAAA
+427 GGGAAA

-454 QVVPAAPAPMVRPA
+454 QAAPAVPAPMVRPA
-468 APAAPAPAARPAAP
+468 APAAPAPAARPAVP
-482 SAPAGQPAAQAA
+482 STPAGQPAAQAA
-494 QVAQATTA
+494 QVAQATAA
-502 PAPAAQSAVPQAPSA
+502 PAPAAQRAVPQAPSA

-562 QAPDANWGQICQEAC
+562 QAPDAHWGQICQEAC

-641 AGAAPGRSVRPAA
+641 AGAASGRSVRPAA
-654 PAQAA
+654 PAQVA
-659 PTARPSFGT
+659 PTARPSFGA

-682 APARDAALPAFAR
+682 APARDAALPVFAR
-695 MPQQSAPAAQPAAPA
+695 MPQQSAPAAQPAASA

-722 RMPQAGQSAPAAAGS
+722 RMPQAGQAAPAAASS
-737 PAAPAARDAALPAFA
+737 PAAPVPASAAQDAALPAFA
-752 RMPQAAS
+752 RMPQTASAAPVPA
-759 TAPAPAAGNR
+759 TANS
-769 PAAPVPMPAAP
+769 PAAPDPMPAAP

-824 APAEAQPAA
+824 APAGAQPAA

-856 GFGSAPAARPAAPA
+856 GFGSAPAVRPAALA

-905 QPAAPASGAT
+905 QPAAPAPGAT

>member
-12 TFESMVGQR
+12 TFESMVGQK

-179 RISDTDIAERLEFV
+179 RISDADIAERLEFV

-224 ETLSVHGRGTVCV
+224 ETLSVHGRGTVRV

-383 AVKAGGVALA
+383 AVKAGGIAVA
-393 SAPAGQSGGAAG
+393 SAPVAATQPAAAPAGGAGRLGGGAA
-405 AQAAGVGQPGG
+405 
-416 AAGAQAAGAGQ
+416 AQAAGAGQ
-427 SGGGAAA
+427 PGGGVAG

-448 QQSAAT
+448 QQSAA
-454 QVVPAAPAPMVRPA
+454 APASMVRPA
-468 APAAPAPAARPAAP
+468 APAAPAPAAPSVPVPAVQPAAMTAPAPVAQRTVSQTP
-482 SAPAGQPAAQAA
+482 SAPAQ
-494 QVAQATTA
+494 T
-502 PAPAAQSAVPQAPSA
+502 
-517 PAAQAG
+517 G

-547 PAAPQQT
+547 PAASQQS
-554 AAPASVAP
+554 AAPAAAAP
-562 QAPDANWGQICQEAC
+562 QAPDAHWGQICQEAC

-585 LLNKVTGHFDP
+585 LLNKVTGHFDS

-654 PAQAA
+654 PAAAPAQAA
-659 PTARPSFGT
+659 PTARPSFGA
-668 QPRQSAAAP
+668 QPRQSAAAS

-682 APARDAALPAFAR
+682 ASARDAALPAFAR
-695 MPQQSAPAAQPAAPA
+695 MPQQPAAAAQPAAPA
-710 ASAQNAALPAFA
+710 ASAQNTALPAFA
-722 RMPQAGQSAPAAAGS
+722 RMPQTGQAAPAVASS
-737 PAAPAARDAALPAFA
+737 PAAPVSAPAARDAALPAFA
-752 RMPQAAS
+752 RMPQA
-759 TAPAPAAGNR
+759 TPVAPAPAAGNR
-769 PAAPVPMPAAP
+769 PAAPVPQSM
-780 APQPVAPVDDA
+780 APVDDA

-824 APAEAQPAA
+824 APAEAQPAVPTSA
-833 PAPAPRP
+833 PRPAVPVPAPRP
-840 AAPAP
+840 AAP
-845 APRSAAPQQPS
+845 QQPA
-856 GFGSAPAARPAAPA
+856 GFGSSPAAAAPAAPA
-870 FAAPVQPAVSA
+870 FAAPSQPAASA
-881 PTAQPAFAA
+881 PAAQPAFAA
-890 RPAAPA
+890 CPAVSSQPASPAPAA
-896 QPAAPAPAV
+896 QPAASAP
-905 QPAAPASGAT
+905 SAT

>member
-12 TFESMVGQR
+12 TFESMVGQK

-123 KVYVIDEVHMLTTAA
+123 KVYIIDEVHMLTTAA

-179 RISDTDIAERLEFV
+179 RISDADIAERLEFV

-224 ETLSVHGRGTVCV
+224 ETLSVHGRGTVRV

-331 LDLLGGLEDTL
+331 LDLLGGLENTL

-383 AVKAGGVALA
+383 AVKAGGIALA
-393 SAPAGQSGGAAG
+393 SAPAAAAG
-405 AQAAGVGQPGG
+405 ARAAGVGQP
-416 AAGAQAAGAGQ
+416 
-427 SGGGAAA
+427 GGGAAA

-448 QQSAAT
+448 QQSAAAA
-454 QVVPAAPAPMVRPA
+454 QAAPAV
-468 APAAPAPAARPAAP
+468 PAPAARPAAP
-482 SAPAGQPAAQAA
+482 SAPAPTAQPA
-494 QVAQATTA
+494 ATTA
-502 PAPAAQSAVPQAPSA
+502 PAPVAQHAVPQAPSA

-533 PQQGAASAAPTAPQ
+533 PQQGAASAAP
-547 PAAPQQT
+547 AAPQQP
-554 AAPASVAP
+554 AASAAVAP
-562 QAPDANWGQICQEAC
+562 QAPDAHWGQICQEAC

-659 PTARPSFGT
+659 PTARPSFGA

-722 RMPQAGQSAPAAAGS
+722 RMPQAGQVAPTAASSPAAPAAASS

-759 TAPAPAAGNR
+759 AAPAPAAGNR
-769 PAAPVPMPAAP
+769 PAAP

-840 AAPAP
+840 AVPAP
-845 APRSAAPQQPS
+845 APRPAAPQQPS
-856 GFGSAPAARPAAPA
+856 GFGSAPAVRPAASAPAALTQSAALVPAAQPA
-870 FAAPVQPAVSA
+870 FAASVQPAVSA
-881 PTAQPAFAA
+881 STAQPASAA

-905 QPAAPASGAT
+905 QSAAPAPGAT
-915 FGSPAQPA
+915 FGSSAQPA